1 MSAFPLSRAQL
12 ALWFAQQLSP
22 STPFVVAQYVELRG
36 PVDVDALIEATNT
49 ACHELESAFVRLVAT
64 DAEPRQVV
72 DHSILDDL
80 EYLDLR
86 SEDDPV
92 QRANEWMRAE
102 YSRPLDVMSDR
113 LISGALLHLEDN
125 HFFWYSHAHHLVL
138 DGYAAMTLTTRVAER
153 YSHLVHGKKLTPF
166 GGVGVR
172 ALHDLDVDY
181 RSSARYRSDEQY
193 WKEMSEGLPHPVRL
207 ADGAGLTSMPQRM
220 LVQTLNPTLAKQ
232 LSDVATEWATSE
244 VAILVGA
251 FASYLGRMTD
261 SDDVVLSLPVSGR
274 TSAKSR
280 RSGGMLSN
288 IVPVRAQLDRDLS
301 AQELVRQISVQM
313 TGALRHQ
320 RFRYEDMGFQGDQ
333 GGSRD
338 STGPAVNVMMFH
350 EAIRLGDVVGEFH
363 VLTSGPTEDLF
374 FSIYPSIAG
383 ENVRLSFEAN
393 PRLYSER
400 DLAMHHRQFV
410 RLLEGFLDSA
420 TKALGDLLV
429 LSADELKDLVPA
441 LGPRTGGF
449 ATLDAV
455 IRDGAGQGSAVAIRD
470 QGVDLTY
477 DRLGARA
484 DALCALLVENGVGRG
499 DVVGILA
506 QRSTDSV
513 VAFHAVVR
521 AGAVVLFVDPQTPSE
536 RVAFILDDAN
546 VSVVVG
552 DDPAD
557 VPAWVCVV
565 SPRVD
570 ETVDGPIDRTAG
582 AGSSIADVSLDDT
595 AYVVYTSGS
604 SGRPKGVA
612 VTHRGI
618 LPLLRSHARRLNI
631 DSSSR
636 VALLASTSFDV
647 AILEI
652 LLAHG
657 CGATAVIV
665 PPGLIGGVDLEDY
678 LRLEGVTH
686 LISTPSVP
694 LTMDPRELPDL
705 RVLNVGGE
713 RPPGTLVDA
722 WSSHVDIVNSY
733 GPSEATVAAFMSE
746 PLVPGGDTPIG
757 RPIDGVAAVVL
768 DSWLRPTPVGAAG
781 ELYVMGQGLARGYL
795 SPTLTAERFVAAPI
809 GTADAGARMYRT
821 GDVVRWNDAGQ
832 LEFLGRTD
840 QQVKIRG
847 VRVELGEI
855 EAVLLSTPGVSQAA
869 VVERSGSIAAYVTVS
884 EDRDDRLRPLS
895 QEAVLDHLASLLPR
909 SMLPSSV
916 TILAALPVT
925 SHGKT
930 DRSALPEP
938 TTTAVAEQRSA
949 VSRTIE
955 YDEELIASVMAEVVG
970 VGVLGP
976 HSDLFAWGG
985 SSLDAV
991 YVAARVS
998 SAFGRRVG
1006 VRDVFGAPTPARLA
1020 RKIREGRAEWL
1031 VEPQRISDDVI
1042 VEIAPAQQ
1050 RLWLLNRL
1058 DPQSSAYNIAFEV
1071 SFSGVLD
1078 ASAMRESVGD
1088 LTDRHPVLRTVFSFD
1103 QSHDT
1108 WPIQAASAASVTLI
1122 EVPSEEYDSASADL
1136 VAAGFDLATELPL
1149 RLILTSD
1156 SDADHRMTVVA
1167 HHIALDG
1174 LSFATIVSDLI
1185 AAYDARA
1192 AGSSPIWASPSLDY
1206 RDYSAWHRTVL
1217 GDPADPQSLAGRQLE
1232 FWDKAL
1238 AGVDPTLALPV
1249 DRSRRPGQS
1258 SSARDVTF
1266 ELPSPVHA
1274 ALNEIARAHDC
1285 TTFMVLHAC
1294 LAIALSKITG
1304 APDIVIGTP
1313 TSGRTHPSFDGS
1325 VGMFVGTVALRTL
1338 LLDGDTFG
1346 EFLSR
1351 VRDVDVAALS
1361 NADVPFDWVVERAVG
1376 GSGGDKNSFLHVV
1389 LAVDPLASTPEI
1401 ALGTMTAH
1409 GTPLPPAHPRFDL
1422 EVTVRENRTVDGG
1435 ASGIWGT
1442 FRYADDLFD
1451 AATVGGWVER
1461 LRRVCDSVTE
1471 NSSIM
1476 LRDID
1481 VLSVAERE
1489 ELQVHVPPPA
1499 LGANSLSDLFAGVAT
1514 KRSNAIAVT
1523 SGNSRVTY
1531 AELQVRSE
1539 ALAAALIDR
1548 GIRVGDRVAVG
1559 LPRSI
1564 DLVVAILAV
1573 VRAGAAYVP
1582 IDLQYPD
1589 ARIRYVLADARPK
1602 AILSTPSS
1610 ATRFGEYEH
1619 AVVSVDET
1627 ADAAEYWPVAPLES
1641 AAYVIYTSGSTGAPK
1656 GVVVS
1661 QGNVL
1666 ALLASTRKIF
1676 DFGPE
1681 DVWTMFHSYAFDFS
1695 VWEMWGALTTGG
1707 SLVIVDGD
1715 VARSPERF
1723 VDLIVRERV
1732 TVLNQTPAAF
1742 YAFAEVTQEM
1752 LLPLRSI
1759 VFGGDRLDVW
1769 RVEAW
1774 FDRHPDVRG
1783 VNMFGI
1789 TETTVHVTSVEL
1801 PAGVG
1806 AASPIGSPLP
1816 GLRSYVLDT
1825 ALEHVPPG
1833 SVGEL
1838 YVAGPQV
1845 AAGYLGQPGM
1855 TSSRFVPEP
1864 GFDGARMYRSGDL
1877 VRWRAGRLE
1886 YVRRADSQMALRGY
1900 RVEPGEVESA
1910 LLAHTS
1916 VEQAAVV
1923 VRELDSGPTL
1933 VGYITP
1939 ENGHDLD
1946 GVLRTARSLLPG
1958 YMVPSALMPLASLPV
1973 TINGKIDRTSL
1984 PTPVSLTQPSRQ
1996 SRDFFEQTVAAIL
2009 SDLMDVPNVDPARN
2023 FFDQGANSLIATR
2036 LSSRLN
2042 AVLGCNLDVR
2052 DVFEH
2057 PFVDQLAGIA
2067 AARIGTGQA
2076 SPVSLVP
2083 LSLVPRSDTT
2093 EVQLSDSQHR
2103 MWILNQLDTESAGYN
2118 IPIVLRLTGE
2128 LDVVAVELAIRD
2140 LIKHHRTL
2148 RTVYPVVGERPVQKV
2163 LDARE
2168 ASPPLQLEALAGED
2182 AENRVAQLVGS
2193 GFDVTTDPPVRVAL
2207 FQVSPDEHVLAVVVH
2222 HIAADARSLEVLVRD
2237 FTAAYIARTE
2247 QQAPQWSPLALEYS
2261 DYTAWQRESGIP
2273 DTVSSYWKQA
2283 LEGLPEQ
2290 VTLPLDHPRSTS
2302 ARASSCRVVV
2312 SGPVRTGLQ
2321 AVARSNNATMF
2332 MVVHAA
2338 LAALLARHTGS
2349 SDVVVGTVVSGRTA
2363 PELDELVGMF
2373 AGTIVL
2379 RTEVDPSKSFGQ
2391 LVEQV
2396 RQRDVSAFA
2405 HAEMPFESLVDLID
2419 PPRSRSRHPLFQV
2432 ALSFQTVHPTTWSV
2446 PGLSVTQIAP
2456 DVRHANFDL
2465 QLNVTDAGIGG
2476 GFTLEFVY
2484 NADLFDDLTVSSFAD
2499 RFERFLGHV
2508 SIDSKIA
2515 VGGIDLLDSA
2525 ERALLVPAHGA
2536 ADRPDQSRRSGTT
2549 LASVL
2554 RFGVESAPDA
2564 VAVEGEGNTLTYREL
2579 DAQSDVAADELRARG
2594 VGVDQVAA
2602 WTADRSIASIV
2613 QLWAIAKVGAAP
2625 ALVDPEHPQARLRDV
2640 LETLG
2645 DGTIGG
2651 RNVGVENAGVENAGG
2666 EKDTDSARE
2675 CSDSLAAYVVFTSG
2689 TSGTPKAVIVTNGGL
2704 GVIAEDLPGRFSAGR
2719 GSRVFHRGAPGF
2731 DMTLLEVLIASTSG
2745 ATLVLAKN
2753 DELFGSGLASALRR
2767 ERITH
2772 LCATPTVVAS
2782 IGNPSLPDL
2791 ATVMFG
2797 GERLSGALA
2806 KRWQPGRRVING
2818 YGPAESTMYSLATE
2832 PLSIEHLSTD
2842 SHDGSVGHPLAGVD
2856 AVVLDDRLEPVPPG
2870 VAGEL
2875 YLSGRMLARGYAGQP
2890 SRTAERF
2897 VATSSG
2903 ARMYRT
2909 GDLVMW
2915 KPEISKPATQKPEGN
2930 AYRLHYLGR
2939 TDAQVKVNGV
2949 RIEPGEIEAVIQSAA
2964 HVDFCI
2970 AGVRSSASGSPLL
2983 VAYVRS
2989 SGAER
2994 VDTGRLRVAVAEVLP
3009 TYMVPHVIV
3018 EIEGDLPMRNGKVD
3032 FDGLPLPAL
3041 DASRTEGPDTD
3052 AEYLVAAAFAAVL
3065 GGVGDDRDADFFSLG
3080 GNSLSAAEVTS
3091 LLSSSLGHVVPLRT
3105 VFEHPTVA
3113 ALAARLDSLE
3123 QIDSVT
3129 DLVRLEPR
3137 RDPTPAPLSRN
3148 QRAMWVLNQRNTA
3161 SGAYNLPI
3169 CIEIVG
3175 ELDVSALRHAATD
3188 LVGRHDVL
3196 RTRYPG
3202 TPPVQVVD
3210 PPSSVTV
3217 ETRLVGDI
3225 EVEVLLRE
3233 FGSRG
3238 FDVAADLPVRWML
3251 LQLSPVRHVLA
3262 VSFHHIA
3269 VDGVSMRTVVGDLL
3283 TAYGKRR
3290 AGLDP
3295 QWPPLPIQYG
3305 DFAAWEAASD
3315 VPPAVEEFW
3324 RRALDGVTSVSP
3336 LTVDHTDDGPL
3347 SVARRVNFVIPAVV
3361 TSALQARADRLK
3373 VSLFAVVHAALSVV
3387 LAKLSGNP
3395 DVVIATAVDGR
3406 RTPQLDGMVGMFV
3419 DTVPLRLRIDG
3430 DMPIDLLLATAFDAD
3445 VAAFEYSSV
3454 PAELVGELLGGRTPQ
3469 VALGLQNFAVPAVEV
3484 AGLTIEAREIETATT
3499 KFPMHV
3505 SLAPAVDGSLTGAVV
3520 YAASAFDPSSAD
3532 AVTRHLSRVLTSIAE
3547 DLPVLVSDLAV
3558 GAAPSWTAVEVDSSR
3573 TLTEIFAS
3581 TAARFP
3587 NNIALDD
3594 GQSTV
3599 TYAELDSASD
3609 AQAWELV
3616 ARGAGPGAVYEIPAV
3631 RTIAYLVRM
3640 LAITKTGAAFV
3651 PIDPDLPTARLK
3663 QLRTVLSDRSPVP
3676 GRQYPDSVA
3685 YVVHTSGSTGKP
3697 KGVAVTHRGLG
3708 LLTDDAIRK
3717 YGVTSGS
3724 VVLHG
3729 YKPTFDAAILEMMLA
3744 IGAGATLAVAP
3755 REAFGGRAL
3764 EEFVA
3769 ERGVTHM
3776 LSTPA
3781 VLDTMAPE
3789 RFDSLEV
3796 VAVGGDVLSPST
3808 ARAWSRRARMLNA
3821 YGPTECTVVTTVAEV
3836 DHRVTI
3842 GVPLTGI
3849 GAEVLDTRLHPV
3861 PWAGIGELYVSG
3873 PGLAMGYAGDPAGTA
3888 SSFVAAP
3895 GGRRRYRTGDLVHR
3909 RTDDTLGFVGR
3920 SDRQMSVRGIRV
3932 EPAEIESALR
3942 RCLGVEAAA
3951 VVLVD
3956 EIAVAC
3962 AVGDSLESG
3971 QLTIELAAM
3980 LPAYLMPGR
3989 VVVLESIP
3997 LTSNGKLDADALRRH
4012 VFESQAPDA
4021 AVTVSEELVT
4031 AVMSEHVSGSF
4042 GALHNLFESGGDSL
4056 AAAAVAGRLAS
4067 IFARDVPVRAVFDHP
4082 SPRAMSQWLSSS
4094 ASDGTRRELTRRDPG
4109 MPAPLAPSQ
4118 QRLWLINQLQPEST
4132 AYNLTFAAILAD
4144 GIDRSVLSS
4153 ALGDV
4158 VDRHA
4163 VLRTVLVPG
4172 EFGPQQVEI
4181 DSVAFDLT
4189 PVQVDDIRAS
4199 AQAFANVQFDLE
4211 RDVPFRVRV
4220 FTENAGAN
4228 SAGSTVLA
4236 IVVHHIAIDG
4246 ASMGP
4251 ILADFAAAFKARTV
4265 GKEWDRSADGI
4276 SYGDYSLWARESLGD
4291 SEDSLSVAHRQLDYW
4306 SNVLRGVE
4314 DVLALPVD
4322 RPRSLLS
4329 SRSDEMVT
4337 EVLDGT
4343 TYDALSAL
4351 ARSHGVTVFMVVH
4364 SVIAVLLAR
4373 ECVTDDV
4380 VVGAAVSL
4388 RNDPA
4393 LLNVAGMM
4401 VGTVALRTR
4410 INSAD
4415 HFTAVLDE
4423 VRRVDLEAMA
4433 NADVSFDDVVAKVDP
4448 PRRMNEHPL
4457 FTVMLAYRRAL
4468 ELPQI
4473 DGVSAFDI
4481 DIAGASTGYDLTWD
4495 LVDAGDSLT
4504 IRLLYATD
4512 KFRKSTAELFMQRVT
4527 RIAESVIA
4535 EPEIVV
4541 GEIELLSGFERS
4553 ALTVANPR
4561 TVDPLTIADIFERAL
4576 CQAPDGVAL
4585 EENGQLWTYRDLHE
4599 ASSHWTRELVGRGIG
4614 PDDIVAV
4621 ALGRGHL
4628 WIVALWAVARAG
4640 AAWLS
4645 LDPALP
4651 TVRRQTM
4658 VEECGSVVGLTAQ
4671 GAAESLPDCVEWLS
4685 MDESRTASEATEASA
4700 TPARPDN
4707 LAYVIYTS
4715 GSTGRPKGV
4724 EVSHRGIMNVYTAHA
4739 EIAQLD
4745 RGPRVLQLASST
4757 FDASVIEILLA
4768 AAGCGTLI
4776 LAPDFV
4782 YGGEELTSLL
4792 VAADVTHLI
4801 VTPTVLATVDPDS
4814 VQPLIVESMGEPLSA
4829 RLASAWSSRHHIVNG
4844 YGPTESTVAASISH
4858 PIIDGDVT
4866 VGTPV
4871 PGTTALVLDQ
4881 RLRPVPDGVTGELF
4895 LSGENLARGYVASPG
4910 LTADRFV
4917 ANPFVANP
4925 AAVGTRMYRTGDLV
4939 RRRRH
4944 DRALEYLGRNDAQ
4957 VKVRGVRVEPAEVDA
4972 ALSSHGAV
4980 TFSVTVVTDDG
4991 RGSAELR
4998 SYVTLAENNSATE
5011 RELRDFVSGSLP
5023 KHLLPSSVTVVD
5035 RVPLLASGKIDVAA
5049 LPAPAPQV
5057 GSSADRPVS
5066 ATERQVAQ
5074 AFESV
5079 TGAVSVGRHDDFFE
5093 LGGTSMGAVQVA
5105 SRLREALNREFPVQ
5119 WIFTDRTVTELAS
5132 RLDLDHADVLEGDS
5146 FHSDPLD
5153 TIVMLGGNPDDVRS
5167 PLFCVHPV
5175 SGIAWCY
5182 VGLVGRLEGRRVYG
5196 IQATGAGEL
5205 PGTVAELA
5213 SGYVDAVRMVQPS
5226 GEYHLLGWS
5235 AGGTIALEMACQLEE
5250 AGDLV
5255 GSVAMLDALL
5265 PEMMPSVQ
5273 AAPEPSELFA
5283 QIGLAEVETATAA
5296 VTFVDVAAE
5305 IRRQTGMDFLTDT
5318 VLESVVGRV
5327 EKLSRIVRD
5336 HRPRS
5341 YSGSVELFVAQHDL
5355 PEHRHLVEKWSELA
5369 GSLRTYLVD
5378 CSHSEMS
5385 SMEVLASVAKVLVDN
5400 RQSIESEAG
5409 KRNHTGVQ

>member
-49 ACHELESAFVRLVAT
+49 ACHELESPFVRLVAT
-64 DAEPRQVV
+64 DAEPAQIV
-72 DHSILDDL
+72 DHSIVDDL
-80 EYLDLR
+80 AYLDLR
-86 SEDDPV
+86 SDDDPV
-92 QRANEWMRAE
+92 QRANEWMTAE

-113 LISGALLHLEDN
+113 LISATLLHLADD
-125 HFFWYSHAHHLVL
+125 HYFWYSHAHHLVL
-138 DGYAAMTLTTRVAER
+138 DGHAAMTLTARVAER
-153 YSHLVHGKKLTPF
+153 YSHLVHGKTLTPF

-181 RSSARYRSDEQY
+181 RSSSRYRSDKQY
-193 WKEMSEGLPHPVRL
+193 WTEMSEGLPRPVRL
-207 ADGAGLTSMPQRM
+207 TDGAGLTSMPQHMMVR
-220 LVQTLNPTLAKQ
+220 TLNPTLAKQ
-232 LSDVATEWATSE
+232 LSNVATEWTTSE
-244 VAILVGA
+244 VAVLVGA

-274 TSAKSR
+274 TMATSK

-288 IVPVRAQLDRDLS
+288 IVPVRAQLERDLS
-301 AQELVRQISVQM
+301 PQELVRQISVQM

-320 RFRYEDMGFQGDQ
+320 RFRYEDMGFQEGQ
-333 GGSRD
+333 GRSREAA
-338 STGPAVNVMMFH
+338 GPAVNVMMFH

-410 RLLEGFLDSA
+410 RFLEGFLDSA
-420 TKALGDLLV
+420 TRALGDLRI
-429 LSADELKDLVPA
+429 LSTDEAKDLVPA
-441 LGPRTGGF
+441 LGPRTDGF
-449 ATLDAV
+449 ATLDSV
-455 IRDGAGQGSAVAIRD
+455 VRGGAGQGSAVAIRE
-470 QGVDLTY
+470 QGVDVTY
-477 DRLGARA
+477 DQLGARA

-499 DVVGILA
+499 DVVGILTE
-506 QRSTDSV
+506 RSTDSV

-521 AGAVVLFVDPQTPSE
+521 AGAVLLFVDPQTPSE
-536 RVAFILDDAN
+536 RVAFILDDAD

-552 DDPAD
+552 GELVN

-565 SPRVD
+565 EPRED
-570 ETVDGPIDRTAG
+570 ETVDGPIDRG
-582 AGSSIADVSLDDT
+582 AGTGSSSGDVSLDDT

-604 SGRPKGVA
+604 TGRPKGVA

-618 LPLLRSHARRLNI
+618 VPLLRSHARRLNI

-636 VALLASTSFDV
+636 VALLAATSFDV

-694 LTMDPRELPDL
+694 LTMDPRKLPDL

-713 RPPGTLVDA
+713 RPPVALVDV

-746 PLVPGGDTPIG
+746 PLEPGGDTPIG

-768 DSWLRPTPVGAAG
+768 DSWLRPTPVGAVG
-781 ELYVMGQGLARGYL
+781 ELYVMGPGLARGYL
-795 SPTLTAERFVAAPI
+795 SPTLTSERFVAAPF
-809 GTADAGARMYRT
+809 GATGAGERMYRT

-832 LEFLGRTD
+832 LEFLGRSD

-855 EAVLLSTPGVSQAA
+855 EAVLLSTPGVAQAA
-869 VVERSGSIAAYVTVS
+869 VVERSGSLAAYVTAA
-884 EDRDDRLRPLS
+884 EGGDGTAHLLS
-895 QEAVLDHLASLLPR
+895 QKAVHEHLASLLPR
-909 SMLPSSV
+909 SMLPGSV

-938 TTTAVAEQRSA
+938 TWSAVAEQHSTVHRP
-949 VSRTIE
+949 IE
-955 YDEELIASVMAEVVG
+955 YDEELIASVMAEVLG

-998 SAFGRRVG
+998 SALGRRVG

-1020 RKIREGRAEWL
+1020 QKIREDRAEW
-1031 VEPQRISDDVI
+1031 VAEPERISDEVT

-1050 RLWLLNRL
+1050 RLWLLNRR

-1071 SFSGVLD
+1071 AFSGALD
-1078 ASAMRESVGD
+1078 TEAMRAAVAD
-1088 LTDRHPVLRTVFSFD
+1088 LTDRHLVLRTVFSFE
-1103 QSHDT
+1103 QNHDT
-1108 WPIQAASAASVTLI
+1108 WPIQVATATPVTLI
-1122 EVPSEEYDSASADL
+1122 EVPSEDYEAASADL
-1136 VAAGFDLATELPL
+1136 VAAGFDLETDAPL
-1149 RLILTSD
+1149 RLILTSG
-1156 SDADHRMTVVA
+1156 SDADHRLTVVA

-1185 AAYDARA
+1185 SAYDARA
-1192 AGSSPIWASPSLDY
+1192 DGRSPIWPSPALDY
-1206 RDYSAWHRTVL
+1206 RDYSAWHRTIL

-1232 FWDKAL
+1232 FWSDAL

-1249 DRSRRPGQS
+1249 DRSRRPDQP

-1274 ALNEIARAHDC
+1274 ALNEVARAHHC

-1304 APDIVIGTP
+1304 ASDVVIGTP
-1313 TSGRTHPSFDGS
+1313 TSGRTHPSFDGA

-1338 LLDGDTFG
+1338 LRGGDTFG

-1351 VRDVDVAALS
+1351 VREADVAALS
-1361 NADVPFDWVVERAVG
+1361 NADVPFDWVVDRAVG
-1376 GSGGDKNSFLHVV
+1376 GAAGDKNSFLRVV
-1389 LAVDPLASTPEI
+1389 LAVDPVAPDSEI
-1401 ALGTMTAH
+1401 AVGTLTAH

-1422 EVTVRENRTVDGG
+1422 EVTVREDRTIDGD
-1435 ASGIWGT
+1435 ASGIRGT
-1442 FRYADDLFD
+1442 FRYAADLFD
-1451 AATVGGWVER
+1451 AGTVQSWVER
-1461 LRRVCDSVTE
+1461 LRRVCDSITE

-1489 ELQVHVPPPA
+1489 ELLAWVPGPSIVA
-1499 LGANSLSDLFAGVAT
+1499 QSLPDLFGAVAA
-1514 KRSNAIAVT
+1514 RHPNAIAVS
-1523 SGNSRVTY
+1523 SGDTRVTY
-1531 AELQVRSE
+1531 EEVRVRSE
-1539 ALAAALIDR
+1539 GLAAVLIDR
-1548 GIRVGDRVAVG
+1548 GIGVGDRVAVA
-1559 LPRSI
+1559 LPRSV
-1564 DLVVAILAV
+1564 DLVVAIIAV

-1589 ARIRYVLADARPK
+1589 ARIHYVLADAGPK
-1602 AILSTPSS
+1602 AIVSTDES
-1610 ATRFGEYEH
+1610 AGRFVGYEQ
-1619 AVVSVDET
+1619 AVILVNET
-1627 ADAAEYWPVAPLES
+1627 ADATGGWPVPQSEA

-1656 GVVVS
+1656 GVVVTHD
-1661 QGNVL
+1661 NVL
-1666 ALLASTRKIF
+1666 ALLASTREIF
-1676 DFGPE
+1676 DFGDE
-1681 DVWTMFHSYAFDFS
+1681 DVWSMFHSHAFDFS

-1723 VDLIVRERV
+1723 ADLIVREKV

-1742 YAFAEVTQEM
+1742 YALAEVTPEM
-1752 LLPLRSI
+1752 LLPLRTI
-1759 VFGGDRLDVW
+1759 VFGGDRLDVG
-1769 RVEAW
+1769 RVQGW

-1789 TETTVHVTSVEL
+1789 TETTVHVTNFDLISGDETV
-1801 PAGVG
+1801 
-1806 AASPIGSPLP
+1806 SPIGSPLP
-1816 GLRSYVLDT
+1816 GFRSYVLD
-1825 ALEHVPPG
+1825 ASLKPVPPG

-1845 AAGYLGQPGM
+1845 AEGYLGQPGM

-1864 GFDGARMYRSGDL
+1864 GFEGSRMYRSGDL
-1877 VRWRAGRLE
+1877 VRRRAGRLE
-1886 YVRRADSQMALRGY
+1886 YVRRADVQMALRGY

-1916 VEQAAVV
+1916 VEQATVV

-1946 GVLRTARSLLPG
+1946 GVLRTARSLLPTH
-1958 YMVPSALMPLASLPV
+1958 MVPSALMPLASLPV
-1973 TINGKIDRTSL
+1973 TINGKIDRASL
-1984 PTPVSLTQPSRQ
+1984 PDPTSQVQPSRQ
-1996 SRDFFEQTVAAIL
+1996 SRDFFAQTVAAIL
-2009 SDLMDVPNVDPARN
+2009 SDLMEVPHIDPVRN
-2023 FFDQGANSLIATR
+2023 LFDQGANSLIATR

-2042 AVLGCNLDVR
+2042 SALGCNLDVR

-2067 AARIGTGQA
+2067 AARIGAGQA
-2076 SPVSLVP
+2076 SP
-2083 LSLVPRSDTT
+2083 LSLVPRLALVPRPGTA
-2093 EVQLSDSQHR
+2093 EVQLSAPQHR
-2103 MWILNQLDTESAGYN
+2103 MWILNQLDTESSGYN

-2128 LDVVAVELAIRD
+2128 LDVAAAELAIRD
-2140 LIKHHRTL
+2140 LIDRHRTL
-2148 RTVYPVVGERPVQKV
+2148 RTVYPVVGERPVQTV
-2163 LDARE
+2163 LDAE
-2168 ASPPLQLEALAGED
+2168 DAMPLFHPEALDGDD
-2182 AENRVAQLVGS
+2182 AENRVAELVGS
-2193 GFDVTTDPPVRVAL
+2193 GFDVTVDPPVRAAL
-2207 FQVSPDEHVLAVVVH
+2207 LQLSPDEYILAVVIH
-2222 HIAADARSLEVLVRD
+2222 HIAADARSLDLLVRD
-2237 FTAAYIARTE
+2237 FTAAYIARSA
-2247 QQAPQWSPLALEYS
+2247 QQAPTWSPLALEYS
-2261 DYTAWQRESGIP
+2261 DYSAWQRESGIP
-2273 DTVSSYWKQA
+2273 ETVSSYWKQA

-2290 VTLPLDHPRSTS
+2290 VTLPLDRPRSTS
-2302 ARASSCRVVV
+2302 ARASSCRAEI
-2312 SGPVRTGLQ
+2312 SGSVRTGLQ
-2321 AVARSNNATMF
+2321 ALARSNNGTMF

-2338 LAALLARHTGS
+2338 LAALLARYNDS
-2349 SDVVVGTVVSGRTA
+2349 NDVAVGTVVSGRVT

-2379 RTEVDPSKSFGQ
+2379 RTEVDPSKSFGR

-2396 RQRDVSAFA
+2396 RQRDVAAFA

-2432 ALSFQTVHPTTWSV
+2432 ALSFQTTHSAAWSL
-2446 PGLSVTQIAP
+2446 PGLVVTSISPDVTQ
-2456 DVRHANFDL
+2456 ANFDL
-2465 QLNVTDAGIGG
+2465 QVNVTDEGIGG
-2476 GFTLEFVY
+2476 GLGLEFVY
-2484 NADLFDDLTVSSFAD
+2484 NADLFDDLTVSSFAG
-2499 RFERFLGHV
+2499 RFEHLLNQV
-2508 SIDSKIA
+2508 SVDPNVS
-2515 VGGIDLLDSA
+2515 VGRIDLLTSA

-2536 ADRPDQSRRSGTT
+2536 VDRPDASRCSGTT
-2549 LASVL
+2549 LASML
-2554 RFGVESAPDA
+2554 RYGVEFAPDA
-2564 VAVEGEGNTLTYREL
+2564 VAVEAEGNTLTYRDL
-2579 DAQSDVAADELRARG
+2579 DAQSDVAADELRSGG
-2594 VGVDQVAA
+2594 VGVDHVVA

-2613 QLWAIAKVGAAP
+2613 RLWAIAKVGAAP
-2625 ALVDPEHPQARLRDV
+2625 ALVDPEQPQARVRDV
-2640 LETLG
+2640 LEALG
-2645 DGTIGG
+2645 DGAVCGLD
-2651 RNVGVENAGVENAGG
+2651 AGG
-2666 EKDTDSARE
+2666 GQDADWVRQHSENF
-2675 CSDSLAAYVVFTSG
+2675 AAYVVFTSG
-2689 TSGTPKAVIVTNGGL
+2689 TTGTPKAVVVTNGGL
-2704 GVIAEDLPGRFSAGR
+2704 GVIAEDLPRRFSAGP

-2731 DMTLLEVLIASTSG
+2731 DMTLLEALIASASG
-2745 ATLVLAKN
+2745 ATLVLAK
-2753 DELFGSGLASALRR
+2753 DDQLFGSGLASALRR

-2782 IGNPSLPDL
+2782 IGDPSLPDL

-2797 GERLSGALA
+2797 GERLGGALA
-2806 KRWQPGRRVING
+2806 KRWQAGRRVING
-2818 YGPAESTMYSLATE
+2818 YGPAESAMYSLATE
-2832 PLSIEHLSTD
+2832 PLSIDHLSADT
-2842 SHDGSVGHPLAGVD
+2842 HDGSVGYPLAGVD

-2890 SRTAERF
+2890 ARTAERF

-2915 KPEISKPATQKPEGN
+2915 KPESPKSEGN
-2930 AYRLHYLGR
+2930 TYRLHYLGR
-2939 TDAQVKVNGV
+2939 TDVQVKVNGV
-2949 RIEPGEIEAVIQSAA
+2949 RIEPGEIEAVIQSVAN
-2964 HVDFCI
+2964 VDFCV
-2970 AGVRSSASGSPLL
+2970 AGVRSAQGGSPLL

-2989 SGAER
+2989 SDAER
-2994 VDTGRLRVAVAEVLP
+2994 VDTGQLRAAVAEVLP

-3018 EIEGDLPMRNGKVD
+3018 EIEGALPMRNGKVD
-3032 FDGLPLPAL
+3032 FARLPAPTL
-3041 DASRTEGPDTD
+3041 EASRAEGPAT
-3052 AEYLVAAAFAAVL
+3052 ATERLVAEAFTSVL
-3065 GGVGDDRDADFFSLG
+3065 GGNEDDRDADFFSLG

-3091 LLSSSLGHVVPLRT
+3091 LLSSSLGLVVPLRT

-3113 ALAARLDSLE
+3113 ALAARIDSLE
-3123 QIDSVT
+3123 QSGPAT
-3129 DLVRLEPR
+3129 DVVRLEPR
-3137 RDPTPAPLSRN
+3137 REPTPAPLSRN
-3148 QRAMWVLNQRNTA
+3148 QRAMWVLNQRNTS

-3169 CIEIVG
+3169 CIEIDG
-3175 ELDVSALRHAATD
+3175 ELDVPALRHAATD

-3210 PPSSVTV
+3210 PPTPLTM
-3217 ETRLVGDI
+3217 ETRLVADI

-3251 LQLSPVRHVLA
+3251 LQVSPVRHVLA

-3295 QWPPLPIQYG
+3295 QWSPLPIQYG
-3305 DFAAWEAASD
+3305 DFAAWEAARD
-3315 VPPAVEEFW
+3315 VSPVVEEFW
-3324 RRALDGVTSVSP
+3324 RRTLDGVTSVSP
-3336 LTVDHTDDGPL
+3336 LTVDHSDGGPD
-3347 SVARRVNFVIPAVV
+3347 SVAQRVNFVIPAVINL
-3361 TSALQARADRLK
+3361 SLQARADRLK

-3395 DVVIATAVDGR
+3395 DVVIVTAVDGR
-3406 RTPQLDGMVGMFV
+3406 RTPELDGVVGMFV

-3430 DMPIDLLLATAFDAD
+3430 DVPIDLLLGAAFHAD
-3445 VAAFEYSSV
+3445 VAAFENSSV

-3469 VALGLQNFAVPAVEV
+3469 IALGLQNFAIPAVEV

-3505 SLAPAVDGSLTGAVV
+3505 SLAPAVDGSLTGALI

-3532 AVTRHLSRVLTSIAE
+3532 AVARQLSRVLTSMAE
-3547 DLPVLVSDLAV
+3547 DVPVLVSDLAV

-3573 TLTEIFAS
+3573 TLTQIFAA

-3587 NNIALDD
+3587 DNIALDD
-3594 GQSTV
+3594 GQRTV

-3640 LAITKTGAAFV
+3640 LAISKTGAAFV
-3651 PIDPDLPTARLK
+3651 PIDPDLPPARLK

-3685 YVVHTSGSTGKP
+3685 YVVHTSGSTGEP

-3717 YGVTSGS
+3717 YGVTSDS

-3842 GVPLTGI
+3842 GVPLAGI
-3849 GAEVLDTRLHPV
+3849 GAEVLDTRLRPV

-3942 RCLGVEAAA
+3942 RCTGVEAAA

-3962 AVGDSLESG
+3962 AVGDGVEAD

-3997 LTSNGKLDADALRRH
+3997 LTTNGKLDADALRRH

-4031 AVMSEHVSGSF
+4031 AVMSEHASGSF

-4067 IFARDVPVRAVFDHP
+4067 IFARDVPVRAVFDNP
-4082 SPRAMSQWLSSS
+4082 SPRAMSQWLSAS
-4094 ASDGTRRELTRRDPG
+4094 ASDGKRRELTRRDPG

-4132 AYNLTFAAILAD
+4132 AYNLTFAAVLAD
-4144 GIDRSVLSS
+4144 DIDRSVLSS

-4158 VDRHA
+4158 VDHHA
-4163 VLRTVLVPG
+4163 VLRTVFVPG
-4172 EFGPQQVEI
+4172 ELGPQQVEI
-4181 DSVAFDLT
+4181 DSVAVDLT
-4189 PVQVDDIRAS
+4189 AECVDDIRAS
-4199 AQAFANVQFDLE
+4199 ASAFATVPFDLE

-4220 FTENAGAN
+4220 FSENAGAD
-4228 SAGSTVLA
+4228 SAGLTVLVL
-4236 IVVHHIAIDG
+4236 VVHHIAIDG

-4251 ILADFAAAFKARTV
+4251 ILADFAAAFEARV
-4265 GKEWDRSADGI
+4265 LGREWDRSAGGI

-4291 SEDSLSVAHRQLDYW
+4291 PEDLLSVAHRQLDYW
-4306 SNVLRGVE
+4306 SNALGGVE

-4322 RPRSLLS
+4322 NPRSPVS

-4337 EVLDGT
+4337 EVLDGA

-4393 LLNVAGMM
+4393 LLSVAGMM

-4410 INSAD
+4410 INSSDRFA
-4415 HFTAVLDE
+4415 AVLDE

-4468 ELPQI
+4468 DVPQI
-4473 DGVSAFDI
+4473 DGITVFDI
-4481 DIAGASTGYDLTWD
+4481 DKAGSSTGYDLTWD
-4495 LVDAGDSLT
+4495 LVDTGDSLT

-4512 KFRKSTAELFMQRVT
+4512 RFRASTAELFMQRVT
-4527 RIAESVIA
+4527 RIAEAVTG

-4541 GEIELLSGFERS
+4541 GEIELLSGLERS
-4553 ALTVANPR
+4553 ALTAANPR
-4561 TVDPLTIADIFERAL
+4561 HVEPLTIADIFERAL
-4576 CQAPDGVAL
+4576 RQAPDGIAL
-4585 EENGQLWTYRDLHE
+4585 ELNGRRWTYRDLHE
-4599 ASSHWTRELVGRGIG
+4599 ESSHWTRELVVRGIG
-4614 PDDIVAV
+4614 PDDVVAV

-4651 TVRRQTM
+4651 TARRQTM
-4658 VEECGSVVGLTAQ
+4658 VEECGSVVGLTAR
-4671 GAAESLPDCVEWLS
+4671 GASESLPDSVEWVA
-4685 MDESRTASEATEASA
+4685 MDESCTAGGAVEVSA
-4700 TPARPDN
+4700 TPAHPDN

-4739 EIAQLD
+4739 EIAELD

-4782 YGGEELTSLL
+4782 YGGEELTNLL
-4792 VAADVTHLI
+4792 IAADVTHLI
-4801 VTPTVLATVDPDS
+4801 VTPTVLATVDPDA

-4829 RLASAWSSRHHIVNG
+4829 RLASAWSPRHRIVNG
-4844 YGPTESTVAASISH
+4844 YGPTESTIAASISAR
-4858 PIIDGDVT
+4858 ITDGDVT

-4871 PGTTALVLDQ
+4871 PGTTPFVLDQ
-4881 RLRPVPDGVTGELF
+4881 RLRPVPDGVAGELF
-4895 LSGENLARGYVASPG
+4895 LAGENVARGYVASPG
-4910 LTADRFV
+4910 LTSERFV
-4917 ANPFVANP
+4917 ANPY
-4925 AAVGTRMYRTGDLV
+4925 AVGTRMYRTGDLV

-4957 VKVRGVRVEPAEVDA
+4957 VKVRGVRVEPAEVDV

-4980 TFSVTVVTDDG
+4980 TFSVTVVSDDG
-4991 RGSAELR
+4991 HGSAELR
-4998 SYVTLAENNSATE
+4998 SYVTLAEIGSVTE
-5011 RELRDFVSGSLP
+5011 SELRGFVSGLLP
-5023 KHLLPSSVTVVD
+5023 KHLLPSSVTVVGV
-5035 RVPLLASGKIDVAA
+5035 VPLLASGKIDVAA
-5049 LPAPAPQV
+5049 LPAPSPQV
-5057 GSSADRPVS
+5057 GSSVDRPVS
-5066 ATERQVAQ
+5066 DTERQVAQ
-5074 AFESV
+5074 AFEGV
-5079 TGAVSVGRHDDFFE
+5079 TGAKSVGRYDDFFE
-5093 LGGTSMGAVQVA
+5093 LGGTSMGAVRVA
-5105 SRLREALNREFPVQ
+5105 SRLRETLNRDFPVQ
-5119 WIFTDRTVTELAS
+5119 WIFTDRTVAELAS
-5132 RLDLDHADVLEGDS
+5132 RMDLVHADVVEGDS

-5153 TIVMLGGNPDDVRS
+5153 TIVMLGGNPDDLRP

-5182 VGLVGRLEGRRVYG
+5182 VGLVGQLEGRRVYG

-5213 SGYVDAVRMVQPS
+5213 SGYVDAVRNVQPS

-5235 AGGTIALEMACQLEE
+5235 AGGTIALEMASQLEE
-5250 AGDLV
+5250 TGDLV
-5255 GSVAMLDALL
+5255 GSVVMLDALL

-5273 AAPEPSELFA
+5273 AAPKPSELFA
-5283 QIGLAEVETATAA
+5283 QIGLAEVETETAA
-5296 VTFVDVAAE
+5296 LTFVDVAAE
-5305 IRRQTGMDFLTDT
+5305 IRRQTGMDFLSDT

-5336 HRPRS
+5336 HTPRR
-5341 YSGSVELFVAQHDL
+5341 YFGSVELFVAQHDL
-5355 PEHRHLVEKWSELA
+5355 PEHRHLVEKWSQLV
-5369 GSLRTYLVD
+5369 GPLRAYLVD
-5378 CSHSEMS
+5378 CSHAEMS
-5385 SMEVLASVAKVLVDN
+5385 SMEALASVAKVLVDN
-5400 RQSIESEAG
+5400 PGGVESEAG
-5409 KRNHTGVQ
+5409 ESNHAGVQ

>member
-64 DAEPRQVV
+64 DAEPHQVV
-72 DHSILDDL
+72 DHSIVDDL

-86 SEDDPV
+86 SDDDPV
-92 QRANEWMRAE
+92 QRANEWMTAE

-113 LISGALLHLEDN
+113 LISATLLQLAEN
-125 HFFWYSHAHHLVL
+125 HYYWYSHAHHLVL
-138 DGYAAMTLTTRVAER
+138 DGLAAMTLTMRVAER
-153 YSHLVHGKKLTPF
+153 YSHRVQGTALTPF
-166 GGVGVR
+166 AGLGVR

-181 RSSARYRSDEQY
+181 RSSARYRSDKQY
-193 WKEMSEGLPHPVRL
+193 WTEMSEGLPRPVRL
-207 ADGAGLTSMPQRM
+207 AEGAGLTSMPQRM
-220 LVQTLNPTLAKQ
+220 MVQTLNQSLAQQ
-232 LSDVATEWATSE
+232 LSSIAGEWNTSE

-251 FASYLGRMTD
+251 FASYLGRMAD

-274 TSAKSR
+274 TTAKSR

-288 IVPVRAQLDRDLS
+288 IVPVRAQLERDMS
-301 AQELVRQISVQM
+301 PQELVRQISVQM

-320 RFRYEDMGFQGDQ
+320 RFRYEDMGFQGDR
-333 GGSRD
+333 GGSRE
-338 STGPAVNVMMFH
+338 SAGPAVNVMMFH
-350 EAIRLGDVVGEFH
+350 KAIRLGDVVGEFH

-383 ENVRLSFEAN
+383 ENLRLSFEAN

-420 TKALGDLLV
+420 TRTLGDLRV
-429 LSADELKDLVPA
+429 LATDELEDLVPA
-441 LGPRTGGF
+441 LGRQADTF
-449 ATLDAV
+449 ATLGVVLEEGLA
-455 IRDGAGQGSAVAIRD
+455 QGSAVAIRE
-470 QGVDLTY
+470 QGVDVTY
-477 DRLGARA
+477 AQLSARVE
-484 DALCALLVENGVGRG
+484 ALCALLRENGVGRG
-499 DVVGILA
+499 DVVGILVE
-506 QRSTDSV
+506 RSTDSV

-521 AGAVVLFVDPQTPSE
+521 TGAAVLFVDPRTPSE
-536 RVAFILDDAN
+536 RVTFILDDAD

-552 DDPAD
+552 NGPVD
-557 VPAWVCVV
+557 VPAWICVV
-565 SPRVD
+565 NPNLDETVH
-570 ETVDGPIDRTAG
+570 ETVDGPIDR
-582 AGSSIADVSLDDT
+582 GSGTGSCVADVSLDDT
-595 AYVVYTSGS
+595 AYVIYTSGS
-604 SGRPKGVA
+604 TGRPKGVA

-618 LPLLRSHARRLNI
+618 SPLLRSHSRRLKI

-636 VALLASTSFDV
+636 IALLAATSFDV

-694 LTMDPRELPDL
+694 LTMDPRKLPDL
-705 RVLNVGGE
+705 RMLNVGGE
-713 RPPGTLVDA
+713 RPPAALVDA
-722 WSSHVDIVNSY
+722 WSSHVDLVNSY

-746 PLVPGGDTPIG
+746 PLESDGDTPIG

-768 DSWLRPTPVGAAG
+768 DSLLRPTPVGAAG
-781 ELYVMGQGLARGYL
+781 ELYVMGPGLARGYL
-795 SPTLTAERFVAAPI
+795 APTLTAERFVAAPF
-809 GTADAGARMYRT
+809 GAGGAGERMYRT

-832 LEFLGRTD
+832 LEFLGRSD

-847 VRVELGEI
+847 VRIELGEI
-855 EAVLLSTPGVSQAA
+855 EAVLLSTPGVAQAA
-869 VVERSGSIAAYVTVS
+869 VIEWAGSIAAYVTAA
-884 EDRDDRLRPLS
+884 ELGDGRPHPLS
-895 QEAVLDHLASLLPR
+895 QAMVLDHLTSLLPR

-938 TTTAVAEQRSA
+938 TSSAVAEQRA
-949 VSRTIE
+949 AAHRPIE
-955 YDEELIASVMAEVVG
+955 YDEELIASVMAEVLG

-1006 VRDVFGAPTPARLA
+1006 VSDVFGAPTPAQLA
-1020 RKIREGRAEWL
+1020 RKIREGRAEWV
-1031 VEPQRISDDVI
+1031 VEPERISGDVI

-1071 SFSGVLD
+1071 TFSGALD
-1078 ASAMRESVGD
+1078 AVAMSAAVGD
-1088 LTDRHPVLRTVFSFD
+1088 LTDRHLVLRTVFSFD
-1103 QSHDT
+1103 QNHDA
-1108 WPIQAASAASVTLI
+1108 WPIQAPSAGSVTLI
-1122 EVPSEEYDSASADL
+1122 EVPSADYDSASADL
-1136 VAAGFDLATELPL
+1136 VAAGFDLSTDAPL

-1156 SDADHRMTVVA
+1156 SDLDHRLTVVA

-1192 AGSSPIWASPSLDY
+1192 DGRSPTWPSTSLDH

-1232 FWDKAL
+1232 FWSGAL
-1238 AGVDPTLALPV
+1238 AGVDPTLALPA
-1249 DRSRRPGQS
+1249 DRSRRPGRPAL
-1258 SSARDVTF
+1258 ARDLTF
-1266 ELPSPVHA
+1266 ELPAPVHA

-1313 TSGRTHPSFDGS
+1313 TSGRTHPSFDGA

-1338 LLDGDTFG
+1338 LRGAETFG

-1351 VRDVDVAALS
+1351 VREVDVAALS
-1361 NADVPFDWVVERAVG
+1361 NADVPFDWVVEHAVG
-1376 GSGGDKNSFLHVV
+1376 GAAGEKNSFLRVV
-1389 LAVDPLASTPEI
+1389 LAVDPLSSIPEI
-1401 ALGTMTAH
+1401 ALGAMTAH
-1409 GTPLPPAHPRFDL
+1409 GAALPPAHPRFDL
-1422 EVTVRENRTVDGG
+1422 EVTVREDRTVDGDTN
-1435 ASGIWGT
+1435 GIHGL
-1442 FRYADDLFD
+1442 FRFADDLFD
-1451 AATVGGWVER
+1451 TATVGGWVER
-1461 LRRVCDSVTE
+1461 LRRVCDSVSE
-1471 NSSIM
+1471 NSSIL

-1481 VLSVAERE
+1481 VLSTAERE
-1489 ELQVHVPPPA
+1489 ELLAWAPA
-1499 LGANSLSDLFAGVAT
+1499 PASVAQSLPDLFGAVAA
-1514 KRSNAIAVT
+1514 RRPNATAVT
-1523 SGNSRVTY
+1523 SGYSRVTY
-1531 AELQVRSE
+1531 DELRVRSE
-1539 ALAAALIDR
+1539 VLAAVLIDR
-1548 GIRVGDRVAVG
+1548 GVRVGDRVAVA
-1559 LPRSI
+1559 LPRSV

-1573 VRAGAAYVP
+1573 VRVGAAYVP
-1582 IDLQYPD
+1582 IDVQYPD
-1589 ARIRYVLADARPK
+1589 ARIQYILADARPTS
-1602 AILSTPSS
+1602 ILSTAES
-1610 ATRFGEYEH
+1610 AVRFAGYDQPVIFVNET
-1619 AVVSVDET
+1619 SGTT
-1627 ADAAEYWPVAPLES
+1627 ADWPVAHSES

-1666 ALLASTRKIF
+1666 ALLASTREIF

-1707 SLVIVDGD
+1707 SVVIVDSD
-1715 VARSPERF
+1715 VARSREKF

-1742 YAFAEVTQEM
+1742 YALAEVAEEKP
-1752 LLPLRSI
+1752 LPLRSI
-1759 VFGGDRLDVW
+1759 VFGGDRLDFG
-1769 RVEAW
+1769 RVQTW
-1774 FDRHPDVRG
+1774 FERHPNVRG

-1789 TETTVHVTSVEL
+1789 TETTVHVTSFEL
-1801 PAGVG
+1801 SSGDE

-1816 GLRSYVLDT
+1816 GLRGYVLD
-1825 ALEHVPPG
+1825 ASLKPVPPG

-1845 AAGYLGQPGM
+1845 AEGYLGQPGT
-1855 TSSRFVPEP
+1855 TSSRFVAEP
-1864 GFDGARMYRSGDL
+1864 GFDGSRMYRSGDL

-1886 YVRRADSQMALRGY
+1886 YVHRADGQVALRGY
-1900 RVEPGEVESA
+1900 RVEPGEVEFA
-1910 LLAHTS
+1910 LLAHPS
-1916 VEQAAVV
+1916 VAQAAVM

-1939 ENGHDLD
+1939 ESGHDLD
-1946 GVLRTARSLLPG
+1946 GVLRTARSLLPAH
-1958 YMVPSALMPLASLPV
+1958 MVPSALMPLASLPV
-1973 TINGKIDRTSL
+1973 TINGKIDRASL
-1984 PTPVSLTQPSRQ
+1984 PDPTSLTQSSRQ

-2009 SDLMDVPNVDPARN
+2009 SELMEVPHVDPVRD

-2036 LSSRLN
+2036 LSSRVN
-2042 AVLGCNLDVR
+2042 AVLGSNLDVR

-2057 PFVDQLAGIA
+2057 PYVDQLAGIA
-2067 AARIGTGQA
+2067 AARIGTGHA
-2076 SPVSLVP
+2076 SP
-2083 LSLVPRSDTT
+2083 LSSVPRSGVAD
-2093 EVQLSDSQHR
+2093 VQLSASQYR

-2118 IPIVLRLTGE
+2118 IPIVVRLTGE
-2128 LDVVAVELAIRD
+2128 LDVVAAELAIRD
-2140 LIKHHRTL
+2140 LIDRHRTL
-2148 RTVYPVVGERPVQKV
+2148 RTLYPVVGERPVQKV
-2163 LDARE
+2163 LDVE
-2168 ASPPLQLEALAGED
+2168 VASPRLQLEVLAGDD
-2182 AENRVAQLVGS
+2182 AGNAIAGLVGS
-2193 GFDVTTDPPVRVAL
+2193 GFDVTVDPPVRAAL

-2237 FTAAYIARTE
+2237 FTLAYLARSE
-2247 QQAPQWSPLALEYS
+2247 QRAPQWSPPALEYS
-2261 DYTAWQRESGIP
+2261 DYTAWQIEAGIP

-2290 VTLPLDHPRSTS
+2290 VTLPLDRPRSPS
-2302 ARASSCRVVV
+2302 ARASSRRVEI
-2312 SGPVRTGLQ
+2312 SGSVRGGLQ
-2321 AVARSNNATMF
+2321 SVARSNNATIF

-2338 LAALLARHTGS
+2338 FAALLARYNGS
-2349 SDVVVGTVVSGRTA
+2349 SDVVVGTVVAGRVT
-2363 PELDELVGMF
+2363 PELDDLVGMF

-2396 RQRDVSAFA
+2396 RQRDVAAFA

-2432 ALSFQTVHPTTWSV
+2432 ALSFQTAHSATWSL
-2446 PGLSVTQIAP
+2446 PGLTVTQIAP
-2456 DVRHANFDL
+2456 EVRQANFDL
-2465 QLNVTDAGIGG
+2465 QLNVVDEGIGG
-2476 GFTLEFVY
+2476 GLGLEFVY
-2484 NADLFDDLTVSSFAD
+2484 NADLFDDLTVSSFAS
-2499 RFERFLGHV
+2499 RFERVLNHV
-2508 SIDSKIA
+2508 SIDPDVV
-2515 VGGIDLLDSA
+2515 VGGIDLLDRA

-2536 ADRPDQSRRSGTT
+2536 AERPDPSRRSGTT
-2549 LASVL
+2549 LASML
-2554 RFGVESAPDA
+2554 RYGVESAPDA
-2564 VAVEGEGNTLTYREL
+2564 VAVEGEGNTLTYRDL
-2579 DAQSDVAADELRARG
+2579 DAQSDVAADELRSGG
-2594 VGVDQVAA
+2594 VGVDHVVA

-2613 QLWAIAKVGAAP
+2613 RLWAIAKVGAAP
-2625 ALVDPEHPQARLRDV
+2625 ALVDPEQPQARVREV

-2645 DGTIGG
+2645 SRNDGT
-2651 RNVGVENAGVENAGG
+2651 AGG
-2666 EKDTDSARE
+2666 FADGGSARE
-2675 CSDSLAAYVVFTSG
+2675 HSDSLTAYVVFTSG
-2689 TSGTPKAVIVTNGGL
+2689 TSGTPKAVVVTNGGL
-2704 GVIAEDLPGRFSAGR
+2704 GVIGQDLPARFSAGP

-2731 DMTLLEVLIASTSG
+2731 DMTLLEVLVASASG

-2753 DELFGSGLASALRR
+2753 DELFGSALAAALGR

-2782 IGNPSLPDL
+2782 IGDPALPDL

-2797 GERLSGALA
+2797 GERLGGALA
-2806 KRWQPGRRVING
+2806 KRWQAGRRVING

-2832 PLSIEHLSTD
+2832 PLSVEQLSADT
-2842 SHDGSVGHPLAGVD
+2842 HDGSVGYPLAGVD
-2856 AVVLDDRLEPVPPG
+2856 ALVLDDRLGPVPPG

-2890 SRTAERF
+2890 ARTAERF

-2915 KPEISKPATQKPEGN
+2915 KPEISTCEISTSEGN
-2930 AYRLHYLGR
+2930 TYRLHYLGR
-2939 TDAQVKVNGV
+2939 TDSQVKVNGV
-2949 RIEPGEIEAVIQSAA
+2949 RIEPGEIEAVIHSVAN
-2964 HVDFCI
+2964 VDFCV
-2970 AGVRSSASGSPLL
+2970 AGVRTTESGSPLL

-2994 VDTGRLRVAVAEVLP
+2994 VDTGGLRATVAELLP
-3009 TYMVPHVIV
+3009 TYMVPHVV
-3018 EIEGDLPMRNGKVD
+3018 VDLDLEGELPMRNGKVD
-3032 FDGLPLPAL
+3032 FAGLPLPAL
-3041 DASRTEGPDTD
+3041 DASRTEGPDT
-3052 AEYLVAAAFAAVL
+3052 ATEYLVAEAFAAVL
-3065 GGVGDDRDADFFSLG
+3065 GGDGGDRDADFFTLG

-3091 LLSSSLGHVVPLRT
+3091 LLSSSLGRVVPLRT

-3123 QIDSVT
+3123 RSSTAT
-3129 DLVRLEPR
+3129 DVVRLEPR

-3148 QRAMWVLNQRNTA
+3148 QRSMWVLNQRNTA

-3169 CIEIVG
+3169 CIEIDG
-3175 ELDVSALRHAATD
+3175 ELDVPALRQAMTD

-3210 PPSSVTV
+3210 PPSAVTV

-3225 EVEVLLRE
+3225 EVEALLQE

-3251 LQLSPVRHVLA
+3251 LQVSPVRHVLA

-3290 AGLDP
+3290 VGLDP
-3295 QWPPLPIQYG
+3295 QWSPLPIQYG
-3305 DFAAWEAASD
+3305 DFAAWEAARD
-3315 VPPAVEEFW
+3315 VSPVVEEFW
-3324 RRALDGVTSVSP
+3324 RRTLDGATSVSP
-3336 LTVDHTDDGPL
+3336 LTVDHSDGGPD
-3347 SVARRVNFVIPAVV
+3347 SVAQRVNFVIPAVI

-3406 RTPQLDGMVGMFV
+3406 RTPQLDGVVGMFV
-3419 DTVPLRLRIDG
+3419 DTVPLRLRVDG
-3430 DMPIDLLLATAFDAD
+3430 DVPIDLLLSAAFDAD
-3445 VAAFEYSSV
+3445 VAAFENSSV
-3454 PAELVGELLGGRTPQ
+3454 PTELLGDVLGGRTPQ
-3469 VALGLQNFAVPAVEV
+3469 VALGLQNFAVPAVEA
-3484 AGLTIEAREIETATT
+3484 AGLRIEAREIETATT
-3499 KFPMHV
+3499 KFPMHI
-3505 SLAPAVDGSLTGAVV
+3505 SFSPAVDGSLTGAVI

-3532 AVTRHLSRVLTSIAE
+3532 AVTRQLSRVLASIAE
-3547 DLPVLVSDLAV
+3547 DVPVLVSDLAV
-3558 GAAPSWTAVEVDSSR
+3558 GTAPSWAAVEVDSSR
-3573 TLTEIFAS
+3573 TLTDIFTA

-3594 GQSTV
+3594 GQRTV

-3640 LAITKTGAAFV
+3640 LAISKTGAAFV
-3651 PIDPDLPTARLK
+3651 PIDPDLPPARLK
-3663 QLRTVLSDRSPVP
+3663 QLRTVLVDRSPVP

-3685 YVVHTSGSTGKP
+3685 YVVHTSGSTGEP

-3708 LLTDDAIRK
+3708 LLTDDAVRK
-3717 YGVTSGS
+3717 YGVTSDS

-3729 YKPTFDAAILEMMLA
+3729 YKPTFDAAILEIMLA

-3842 GVPLTGI
+3842 GVPLAGI
-3849 GAEVLDTRLHPV
+3849 GAEVLDTRLSPV

-3942 RCLGVEAAA
+3942 RCTGVEAAA

-3962 AVGDSLESG
+3962 AVGDCLESD
-3971 QLTIELAAM
+3971 QLTIELASM

-3989 VVVLESIP
+3989 VVVLESVP
-3997 LTSNGKLDADALRRH
+3997 LTSNGKLDADALRRL
-4012 VFESQAPDA
+4012 VFENQVPDA

-4067 IFARDVPVRAVFDHP
+4067 IFARDVPVRAVFDNP
-4082 SPRAMSQWLSSS
+4082 SPRAMSQWLSAS
-4094 ASDGTRRELTRRDPG
+4094 ATDDKRRELTRRDSG

-4144 GIDRSVLSS
+4144 DIDRSVLSS

-4158 VDRHA
+4158 VDHHA
-4163 VLRTVLVPG
+4163 VLRTVFVPG

-4181 DSVAFDLT
+4181 GSVAFDLT
-4189 PVQVDDIRAS
+4189 TVSVDDLQAS
-4199 AQAFANVQFDLE
+4199 ARAFATVPFDLE

-4220 FTENAGAN
+4220 FTENGGVD
-4228 SAGSTVLA
+4228 SAGVTVLV
-4236 IVVHHIAIDG
+4236 IVVHHIAVDG
-4246 ASMGP
+4246 ASMDP
-4251 ILADFAAAFKARTV
+4251 ILADFASAFEARAV
-4265 GKEWDRSADGI
+4265 GKEWVRSTDGV
-4276 SYGDYSLWARESLGD
+4276 SYGDYSHWARESLGD
-4291 SEDSLSVAHRQLDYW
+4291 PEDSLSVAHRQLDYW
-4306 SNVLRGVE
+4306 SSALRGVE

-4322 RPRSLLS
+4322 NPRSAVS
-4329 SRSDEMVT
+4329 SRSEEMVT
-4337 EVLDGT
+4337 EVLDGA

-4415 HFTAVLDE
+4415 RFTTVLDE

-4433 NADVSFDDVVAKVDP
+4433 NADVSFDDVVARVDP

-4468 ELPQI
+4468 DVPQI
-4473 DGVSAFDI
+4473 DGITVFDI
-4481 DIAGASTGYDLTWD
+4481 DNAGSSTGYDLTWD
-4495 LVDAGDSLT
+4495 LVDTGDSLT

-4512 KFRKSTAELFMQRVT
+4512 KFRESTAELFMQRVA
-4527 RIAESVIA
+4527 RITESVTD

-4541 GEIELLSGFERS
+4541 GEIELLSSFERS
-4553 ALTVANPR
+4553 ALTAANPR
-4561 TVDPLTIADIFERAL
+4561 HVEPLTIADIFERAL
-4576 CQAPDGVAL
+4576 RQVPDGIAL
-4585 EENGQLWTYRDLHE
+4585 EENGRRWTYRDLHE
-4599 ASSHWTRELVGRGIG
+4599 ESSYWTRELVVRGIG
-4614 PDDIVAV
+4614 PDDVVAV

-4651 TVRRQTM
+4651 TARRQTM
-4658 VEECGSVVGLTAQ
+4658 IEECGSVVGLTAD
-4671 GAAESLPDCVEWLS
+4671 GAAASLPACVEWLA
-4685 MDESRTASEATEASA
+4685 MDESRTASEPAAVSASWA
-4700 TPARPDN
+4700 DLDN

-4724 EVSHRGIMNVYTAHA
+4724 EVSHRGIMNVCTAHA

-4782 YGGEELTSLL
+4782 YGGEELTNLV

-4801 VTPTVLATVDPDS
+4801 VTPTVLATIDPDA
-4814 VQPLIVESMGEPLSA
+4814 VPPLIVESMGEPLSA
-4829 RLASAWSSRHHIVNG
+4829 RLASAWSSRHCIVNG
-4844 YGPTESTVAASISH
+4844 YGPTESTIAASISAR
-4858 PIIDGDVT
+4858 ITDGDVT

-4871 PGTTALVLDQ
+4871 PGTTAFVLDQ
-4881 RLRPVPDGVTGELF
+4881 RLRPVPDGVAGELF
-4895 LSGENLARGYVASPG
+4895 LAGENVARGYVASPG
-4910 LTADRFV
+4910 LTSERFV
-4917 ANPFVANP
+4917 ANPH
-4925 AAVGTRMYRTGDLV
+4925 AVGTRMYRTGDLV

-4980 TFSVTVVTDDG
+4980 TFSVTVVADDG
-4991 RGSAELR
+4991 HGSAELR
-4998 SYVTLAENNSATE
+4998 SYVTLAENGSATE
-5011 RELRDFVSGSLP
+5011 SELRGFVSGLLP
-5023 KHLLPSSVTVVD
+5023 KHLLPSSVTVVGE
-5035 RVPLLASGKIDVAA
+5035 VPLLASGKIDTAA

-5057 GSSADRPVS
+5057 ASSVDRPVS
-5066 ATERQVAQ
+5066 DTERHVAQ
-5074 AFESV
+5074 AFEGV
-5079 TGAVSVGRHDDFFE
+5079 TGAKSVGRYDDFFE

-5105 SRLREALNREFPVQ
+5105 SRLRETLNREFPVQ
-5119 WIFTDRTVTELAS
+5119 WIFTDRTVAELAS
-5132 RLDLDHADVLEGDS
+5132 RMDLVHADVFEGDS
-5146 FHSDPLD
+5146 LHSDPLD
-5153 TIVMLGGNPDDVRS
+5153 TVVMLGGDPDDQRP

-5182 VGLVGRLEGRRVYG
+5182 AGLVGHLRGRRVYG
-5196 IQATGAGEL
+5196 VQATGAGEL

-5213 SGYVDAVRMVQPS
+5213 SGYVDAVRTVQPS
-5226 GEYHLLGWS
+5226 GEFHLLGWS
-5235 AGGTIALEMACQLEE
+5235 AGGTIALEMASQLEE

-5255 GSVAMLDALL
+5255 GSVVMLDALL

-5273 AAPEPSELFA
+5273 SAPKPSELSA
-5283 QIGLAEVETATAA
+5283 QIGLAEVETDSAP
-5296 VTFVDVAAE
+5296 VTFAEVAAE
-5305 IRRQTGMDFLTDT
+5305 IRRQTDMDFLTDT

-5336 HRPRS
+5336 HRPRP

-5355 PEHRHLVEKWSELA
+5355 PEHRHLVEKWSELV
-5369 GSLRTYLVD
+5369 GPLRAYLVD

-5385 SMEVLASVAKVLVDN
+5385 STEVLAEVAHVLVGDHGGDD
-5400 RQSIESEAG
+5400 SDS
-5409 KRNHTGVQ
+5409 KDRNHTGVQ

>member
-49 ACHELESAFVRLVAT
+49 ACHEVESAFVRLVAT
-64 DAEPRQVV
+64 DAEPLQVV
-72 DHSILDDL
+72 DHSIVDDL

-86 SEDDPV
+86 GDDDPV
-92 QRANEWMRAE
+92 QRANEWMTAE

-113 LISGALLHLEDN
+113 LISATLLHLADN
-125 HFFWYSHAHHLVL
+125 HYFWYSHAHHLVL

-166 GGVGVR
+166 GGAGVR

-193 WKEMSEGLPHPVRL
+193 WTEMSEGLPRPVRL

-220 LVQTLNPTLAKQ
+220 MVQTLDPTLAKQ
-232 LSDVATEWATSE
+232 LSDVSTEWTTSE

-274 TSAKSR
+274 TTAKSR

-301 AQELVRQISVQM
+301 PQELVRQISVQM

-338 STGPAVNVMMFH
+338 SAGPAVNVMMFH

-420 TKALGDLLV
+420 TRGLGDLLV
-429 LSADELKDLVPA
+429 LSADELNDLVPA
-441 LGPRTGGF
+441 LGARTDEF
-449 ATLDAV
+449 ATLDSV
-455 IRDGAGQGSAVAIRD
+455 IRDGAGRGSAVAIRD
-470 QGVDLTY
+470 QGVYVTY
-477 DRLGARA
+477 DQLGARA

-499 DVVGILA
+499 DVVGILSP
-506 QRSTDSV
+506 RSTDSV
-513 VAFHAVVR
+513 VAFHAVAR
-521 AGAVVLFVDPQTPSE
+521 AGAALLFVDPQTPSE

-552 DDPAD
+552 DDPAG

-565 SPRVD
+565 SPRSD

-582 AGSSIADVSLDDT
+582 AGSSIARVSLDDT

-604 SGRPKGVA
+604 SGRPKGVS

-618 LPLLRSHARRLNI
+618 LPLLRSHARRLDI

-678 LRLEGVTH
+678 VRLEGVTH

-795 SPTLTAERFVAAPI
+795 SPALTAERFVAAPI

-855 EAVLLSTPGVSQAA
+855 EAVLLSNPGVSQAA

-884 EDRDDRLRPLS
+884 EDGDDRPRPLS

-925 SHGKT
+925 NHGKT
-930 DRSALPEP
+930 DRAALPEP
-938 TTTAVAEQRSA
+938 TTAAAAEQRSA
-949 VSRTIE
+949 VSRPIE
-955 YDEELIASVMAEVVG
+955 YDEELIASVMAEVLG

-998 SAFGRRVG
+998 SAFGRRIG
-1006 VRDVFGAPTPARLA
+1006 VRDVFGAPTPAQLA
-1020 RKIREGRAEWL
+1020 RKIREGRAEWV
-1031 VEPQRISDDVI
+1031 VEPQRISDDVT

-1071 SFSGVLD
+1071 SFNGLLD
-1078 ASAMRESVGD
+1078 AEAMRESVVD
-1088 LTDRHPVLRTVFSFD
+1088 LTERHPVLRTVFSFD
-1103 QSHDT
+1103 QNRDT
-1108 WPIQAASAASVTLI
+1108 WPIQAASATSVTLI
-1122 EVPSEEYDSASADL
+1122 EVLSEEYDSASADL
-1136 VAAGFDLATELPL
+1136 VAAGFDLATELPF

-1156 SDADHRMTVVA
+1156 GDADHRMTVVA

-1174 LSFATIVSDLI
+1174 LSFATIVSDLV

-1192 AGSSPIWASPSLDY
+1192 AGSSPIWPSPSLDY

-1217 GDPADPQSLAGRQLE
+1217 GDPTDSQSLAGRQLE
-1232 FWDKAL
+1232 FWETAL
-1238 AGVDPTLALPV
+1238 AGVDPTLALPA
-1249 DRSRRPGQS
+1249 DRSRRPDQP

-1266 ELPSPVHA
+1266 ELSSPVHA

-1313 TSGRTHPSFDGS
+1313 TSGRTHPSFDGT

-1346 EFLSR
+1346 EFLTR

-1376 GSGGDKNSFLHVV
+1376 GAAGEKNSFVHVV
-1389 LAVDPLASTPEI
+1389 LAVDPVASVPEI
-1401 ALGTMTAH
+1401 AVGTMTAR
-1409 GTPLPPAHPRFDL
+1409 GIPLPPEHPRFDL
-1422 EVTVRENRTVDGG
+1422 EVTVREDRTVDGG
-1435 ASGIWGT
+1435 ASGICGT
-1442 FRYADDLFD
+1442 FRYAADLFD

-1481 VLSVAERE
+1481 VLSVDERE
-1489 ELQVHVPPPA
+1489 KLQVHVPAPA

-1523 SGNSRVTY
+1523 SENSRVTY
-1531 AELQVRSE
+1531 AELHVRSE

-1602 AILSTPSS
+1602 AILSTPSY
-1610 ATRFGEYEH
+1610 APRFGEYEH

-1627 ADAAEYWPVAPLES
+1627 ADAAQCWPLAPLES

-1666 ALLASTRKIF
+1666 ALLASTREIF

-1723 VDLIVRERV
+1723 VDLIVREQV

-1742 YAFAEVTQEM
+1742 YALAEVTQEM

-1759 VFGGDRLDVW
+1759 VFGGDRLDVG
-1769 RVEAW
+1769 RVDAW

-1801 PAGVG
+1801 SAGDG

-1825 ALEHVPPG
+1825 ALAPVPPG

-1864 GFDGARMYRSGDL
+1864 GFDGSRMYRSGDL

-1886 YVRRADSQMALRGY
+1886 YVRRADGQMALRGY
-1900 RVEPGEVESA
+1900 RVEPGEVETA
-1910 LLAHTS
+1910 LLAHSS

-1939 ENGHDLD
+1939 EKGHDLD

-1973 TINGKIDRTSL
+1973 TINGKVDRASL

-2009 SDLMDVPNVDPARN
+2009 SDLMDVPNVDPVRN

-2042 AVLGCNLDVR
+2042 AILGCNLDVR

-2067 AARIGTGQA
+2067 AARIGVGQNGTG
-2076 SPVSLVP
+2076 PVSLVP
-2083 LSLVPRSDTT
+2083 LSLAPRSDNT
-2093 EVQLSDSQHR
+2093 EVQLSASQHR

-2128 LDVVAVELAIRD
+2128 LDVVAAELAIRD
-2140 LIKHHRTL
+2140 LIDHHRTL

-2163 LDARE
+2163 LDVRE
-2168 ASPPLQLEALAGED
+2168 ASPPLQLAALAGED
-2182 AENRVAQLVGS
+2182 AENRVAELVGS

-2207 FQVSPDEHVLAVVVH
+2207 FEVSPDEHVLAVVVH
-2222 HIAADARSLEVLVRD
+2222 HIAADARSLEVLIRD
-2237 FTAAYIARTE
+2237 FTAAYIARAE

-2273 DTVSSYWKQA
+2273 DTVSNYWKQA

-2290 VTLPLDHPRSTS
+2290 VTLPLDCPRSTS
-2302 ARASSCRVVV
+2302 ARASSCRVVI
-2312 SGPVRTGLQ
+2312 SGSVRTGLQ

-2338 LAALLARHTGS
+2338 LAALMARHTGS

-2379 RTEVDPSKSFGQ
+2379 RTEVDPSESFGQ

-2465 QLNVTDAGIGG
+2465 QLNVADSGIGG
-2476 GFTLEFVY
+2476 GLALEFVY
-2484 NADLFDDLTVSSFAD
+2484 NADLFDDLTVSSFAG
-2499 RFERFLGHV
+2499 RFERFLGQV
-2508 SIDSKIA
+2508 SIDSTVA

-2536 ADRPDQSRRSGTT
+2536 ADRSGRSRRSGTT
-2549 LASVL
+2549 LASML

-2564 VAVEGEGNTLTYREL
+2564 VAVEGEGNALTYREV
-2579 DAQSDVAADELRARG
+2579 DAQSNVAADELRARG
-2594 VGVDQVAA
+2594 IGVDQVVA
-2602 WTADRSIASIV
+2602 WTADRSVASIV

-2625 ALVDPEHPQARLRDV
+2625 ALVDAEQPQARLRGV

-2645 DGTIGG
+2645 EGTIGG
-2651 RNVGVENAGVENAGG
+2651 RNAGG
-2666 EKDTDSARE
+2666 EKVSDSARE
-2675 CSDSLAAYVVFTSG
+2675 HSDSLAAYVVFTSG

-2704 GVIAEDLPGRFSAGR
+2704 DVIAEDLPGRFSAGP

-2731 DMTLLEVLIASTSG
+2731 DMTMLEVLIASTSG
-2745 ATLVLAKN
+2745 ATLVLAKD

-2782 IGNPSLPDL
+2782 IGTPSLPDL

-2806 KRWQPGRRVING
+2806 KRWHAGRRVING

-2875 YLSGRMLARGYAGQP
+2875 YLAGRMLARGYAGQP
-2890 SRTAERF
+2890 ARTAERF

-2915 KPEISKPATQKPEGN
+2915 RPDISEPATQKPEGN
-2930 AYRLHYLGR
+2930 NYRLHYLGR

-2949 RIEPGEIEAVIQSAA
+2949 RIEPGEIEAVIQSVAD
-2964 HVDFCI
+2964 VDFCV
-2970 AGVRSSASGSPLL
+2970 AGVRTPEGGSPLL

-2994 VDTGRLRVAVAEVLP
+2994 VDTGRLRATVAEVLP

-3018 EIEGDLPMRNGKVD
+3018 YIEGDLPMRNGKVD
-3032 FDGLPLPAL
+3032 FAGLPLPAL

-3052 AEYLVAAAFAAVL
+3052 TEHLVAAAFVAVL
-3065 GGVGDDRDADFFSLG
+3065 GGDGDDRDADFFSLG

-3091 LLSSSLGHVVPLRT
+3091 LLSSSLGQVVPLRT

-3123 QIDSVT
+3123 QNDSVT
-3129 DLVRLEPR
+3129 DVVRLEPR
-3137 RDPTPAPLSRN
+3137 RDPTPTPLSRN

-3169 CIEIVG
+3169 CIEIDG
-3175 ELDVSALRHAATD
+3175 ELDVSALRQSATD
-3188 LVGRHDVL
+3188 LVGRHEVL

-3210 PPSSVTV
+3210 PPSSVAV
-3217 ETRLVGDI
+3217 ETRLVGDV

-3315 VPPAVEEFW
+3315 VSPVVEEFW

-3336 LTVDHTDDGPL
+3336 LTVDHTDDGPI
-3347 SVARRVNFVIPAVV
+3347 SAAQRVNFLIPAVV
-3361 TSALQARADRLK
+3361 TSALQARANRLK

-3406 RTPQLDGMVGMFV
+3406 RTPQLDGVVGMFV

-3547 DLPVLVSDLAV
+3547 DVPVLVSDLAV

-3663 QLRTVLSDRSPVP
+3663 QLRTVLSDRSVVP

-3685 YVVHTSGSTGKP
+3685 YVVHTSGSTGEP

-3717 YGVTSGS
+3717 YGVTSDS

-3962 AVGDSLESG
+3962 AVGESLESD

-4012 VFESQAPDA
+4012 VFESQVPDA

-4067 IFARDVPVRAVFDHP
+4067 IFARDVPVRAVFDNP

-4109 MPAPLAPSQ
+4109 TPAPLAPSQ

-4132 AYNLTFAAILAD
+4132 AYNLTFAVILAD

-4199 AQAFANVQFDLE
+4199 ARAFANVQFDLE
-4211 RDVPFRVRV
+4211 RDLPFRVRV
-4220 FTENAGAN
+4220 FTEDAGVV
-4228 SAGSTVLA
+4228 SAGPTVLV

-4251 ILADFAAAFKARTV
+4251 ILADFAAAFEARAV
-4265 GKEWDRSADGI
+4265 GREWDRSADGI

-4291 SEDSLSVAHRQLDYW
+4291 PEDSLSVAHRQLDYW

-4322 RPRSLLS
+4322 TPRSPLS

-4473 DGVSAFDI
+4473 DGVSVFDL

-4527 RIAESVIA
+4527 RIAESVTA

-4561 TVDPLTIADIFERAL
+4561 NVDPLTIADIFERAL
-4576 CQAPDGVAL
+4576 RQAPDAVAL
-4585 EENGQLWTYRDLHE
+4585 EENGRLWTYRDLHE

-4614 PDDIVAV
+4614 PDDVVAV

-4658 VEECGSVVGLTAQ
+4658 VEECGSVVGLTAE
-4671 GAAESLPDCVEWLS
+4671 GAVESLPDCVEWLS
-4685 MDESRTASEATEASA
+4685 MDESRTASEATEVSA

-4792 VAADVTHLI
+4792 VTADVTHLI
-4801 VTPTVLATVDPDS
+4801 VTPTVLATVDPNS

-4895 LSGENLARGYVASPG
+4895 LSGENLARGYVNSPG

-4917 ANPFVANP
+4917 ANPFVTNP

-4980 TFSVTVVTDDG
+4980 TFSATVVTDDG
-4991 RGSAELR
+4991 RGPAELR
-4998 SYVTLAENNSATE
+4998 SYVTLAENNSVTE

-5023 KHLLPSSVTVVD
+5023 KHLLPSSITVVD

-5049 LPAPAPQV
+5049 LPAPAPHV

-5105 SRLREALNREFPVQ
+5105 SRVREALNREFPVQ
-5119 WIFTDRTVTELAS
+5119 WIFTERTVAELAS
-5132 RLDLDHADVLEGDS
+5132 RLDLDHADILEGDS
-5146 FHSDPLD
+5146 SRSDPLD
-5153 TIVMLGGNPDDVRS
+5153 TIVMLGGNPDDVRP

-5182 VGLVGRLEGRRVYG
+5182 AGLVGRLEGRRVYG

-5235 AGGTIALEMACQLEE
+5235 AGGTIALEMASQLEE

-5283 QIGLAEVETATAA
+5283 QIGLTEVETATAA

-5341 YSGSVELFVAQHDL
+5341 FSGSVELFVAQHDL
-5355 PEHRHLVEKWSELA
+5355 PEHRHLVEKWSELV
-5369 GSLRTYLVD
+5369 GPLRTYLVD
-5378 CSHSEMS
+5378 CSHSGMS

-5400 RQSIESEAG
+5400 RRSVESEAG
-5409 KRNHTGVQ
+5409 ERNHTGVQ

>member
-49 ACHELESAFVRLVAT
+49 ACHELESPFVRLVAT
-64 DAEPRQVV
+64 DAEPAQVV
-72 DHSILDDL
+72 DHSIVDDL
-80 EYLDLR
+80 AYLDLR
-86 SEDDPV
+86 SDRDPV
-92 QRANEWMRAE
+92 RRANEWMTAE

-113 LISGALLHLEDN
+113 LISATLLHLADE
-125 HFFWYSHAHHLVL
+125 HYYWYSHAHHLVL
-138 DGYAAMTLTTRVAER
+138 DGHAAMTLTARVAER
-153 YSHLVHGKKLTPF
+153 YSHLVHGKTLTPF
-166 GGVGVR
+166 GGLGVR

-181 RSSARYRSDEQY
+181 RSSSRYRSDEQY
-193 WKEMSEGLPHPVRL
+193 WTEMSEGLPRPVRL

-220 LVQTLNPTLAKQ
+220 MVRTLNPTLAKQ
-232 LSDVATEWATSE
+232 LSDVATEWTTSE
-244 VAILVGA
+244 VAVLVGA

-261 SDDVVLSLPVSGR
+261 SGDVVLSLPVSGR
-274 TSAKSR
+274 TTATSR

-288 IVPVRAQLDRDLS
+288 IVPVRAQVERDLS
-301 AQELVRQISVQM
+301 PRELVRQISVQM

-320 RFRYEDMGFQGDQ
+320 RFRYEDMGFQEGQ
-333 GGSRD
+333 GGSREAA
-338 STGPAVNVMMFH
+338 GPAVNVMMFH

-393 PRLYSER
+393 PHLYSER

-420 TKALGDLLV
+420 TCALGDLRI
-429 LSADELKDLVPA
+429 LSTDEVKDLVPA
-441 LGPRTGGF
+441 LGPRTDGF
-449 ATLDAV
+449 ATLDSV
-455 IRDGAGQGSAVAIRD
+455 IRGGAGQGSAVAIRE
-470 QGVDLTY
+470 QGVDVTY
-477 DRLGARA
+477 DQLGARA

-499 DVVGILA
+499 DVVGILTE
-506 QRSTDSV
+506 RSTDSV

-521 AGAVVLFVDPQTPSE
+521 AGAVLLYVDPQTPSE
-536 RVAFILDDAN
+536 RVAFILDDAD

-552 DDPAD
+552 GELVD

-565 SPRVD
+565 DPSGD
-570 ETVDGPIDRTAG
+570 ETVEGPVDRRVG
-582 AGSSIADVSLDDT
+582 AGSSIADLSLDDT

-604 SGRPKGVA
+604 TGRPKGVA

-618 LPLLRSHARRLNI
+618 GPLLRSHARRLNI

-636 VALLASTSFDV
+636 VALLANTSFDV

-686 LISTPSVP
+686 LNSTPSVP
-694 LTMDPRELPDL
+694 LTMDPRALPEL

-713 RPPGTLVDA
+713 RPPGALVDA

-746 PLVPGGDTPIG
+746 PLEPGGDTPIG
-757 RPIDGVAAVVL
+757 RPIDGVSAVVL
-768 DSWLRPTPVGAAG
+768 DSSLLPTPVGAAG
-781 ELYVMGQGLARGYL
+781 ELYVMGHGLARGYL
-795 SPTLTAERFVAAPI
+795 APTLTAERFVAAPF
-809 GTADAGARMYRT
+809 GAAGAGERMYRT
-821 GDVVRWNDAGQ
+821 GDMVRWNAAGQ
-832 LEFLGRTD
+832 LEFLGRSD

-855 EAVLLSTPGVSQAA
+855 EAVLLSTPGVAQAA
-869 VVERSGSIAAYVTVS
+869 VVERSGSLAAYVTAD
-884 EDRDDRLRPLS
+884 EGAAHPLS
-895 QEAVLDHLASLLPR
+895 QTMVLDHLASRLPR

-938 TTTAVAEQRSA
+938 ASSAPAEQRAA
-949 VSRTIE
+949 VNHPIG
-955 YDEELIASVMAEVVG
+955 YDEELIASVMAEVLG

-998 SAFGRRVG
+998 SALGRRVG

-1020 RKIREGRAEWL
+1020 RVIRAGRAEWM
-1031 VEPQRISDDVI
+1031 VEPQRISDDLV

-1071 SFSGVLD
+1071 AFSGALD
-1078 ASAMRESVGD
+1078 IEAMRAAVGD
-1088 LTDRHPVLRTVFSFD
+1088 LTDRHLVLRTVFSFD
-1103 QSHDT
+1103 QNHDA
-1108 WPIQAASAASVTLI
+1108 WPIQVATATPVTLI
-1122 EVPSEEYDSASADL
+1122 EVASEDYEAASADL
-1136 VAAGFDLATELPL
+1136 VAAGFDLATDAPL
-1149 RLILTSD
+1149 RLILASG

-1174 LSFATIVSDLI
+1174 LSFATIVSDLV

-1192 AGSSPIWASPSLDY
+1192 DGRSPIWPSPALDY
-1206 RDYSAWHRTVL
+1206 RDYSAWHRTIL

-1232 FWDKAL
+1232 FWSDTL

-1249 DRSRRPGQS
+1249 DRSRRPDQP

-1266 ELPSPVHA
+1266 ELPSPIHA

-1294 LAIALSKITG
+1294 LSIALSKITG
-1304 APDIVIGTP
+1304 ASDVVIGTP
-1313 TSGRTHPSFDGS
+1313 TSGRTHPSFDGV

-1338 LLDGDTFG
+1338 LRGGDTFG
-1346 EFLSR
+1346 EFLTQ
-1351 VRDVDVAALS
+1351 VREVDVAALS
-1361 NADVPFDWVVERAVG
+1361 NADVPFDWVVDRAVG
-1376 GSGGDKNSFLHVV
+1376 GGVGEKNSFLRVV
-1389 LAVDPLASTPEI
+1389 LAVDPVAPDSAI
-1401 ALGTMTAH
+1401 AMGTLTAH
-1409 GTPLPPAHPRFDL
+1409 GTPLPPVHPRFDL
-1422 EVTVRENRTVDGG
+1422 EVTVREDRTIDGD
-1435 ASGIWGT
+1435 ASGVRGT
-1442 FRYADDLFD
+1442 FRYAADLFD
-1451 AATVGGWVER
+1451 AGTVQSWVER
-1461 LRRVCDSVTE
+1461 LRRVCGSITE

-1489 ELQVHVPPPA
+1489 ELSARVPAPSIVA
-1499 LGANSLSDLFAGVAT
+1499 QSLPDLFGAVAA
-1514 KRSNAIAVT
+1514 RHPNAIAVS
-1523 SGNSRVTY
+1523 SGDTRFTY
-1531 AELQVRSE
+1531 EEVRVRSE
-1539 ALAAALIDR
+1539 GLAAVLIDR
-1548 GIRVGDRVAVG
+1548 GIRVGDRVAVA
-1559 LPRSI
+1559 LPRSV
-1564 DLVVAILAV
+1564 DLVVAIIAV
-1573 VRAGAAYVP
+1573 VRAGATYVP

-1589 ARIRYVLADARPK
+1589 ARIHYVLADAGPK
-1602 AILSTPSS
+1602 AILSTDES
-1610 ATRFGEYEH
+1610 AGRFVGYEQL
-1619 AVVSVDET
+1619 VIFVDET
-1627 ADAAEYWPVAPLES
+1627 TDATADWPVAQSES

-1661 QGNVL
+1661 QDNVL
-1666 ALLASTRKIF
+1666 ALLASTREIF
-1676 DFGPE
+1676 DFNAE

-1695 VWEMWGALTTGG
+1695 VWEMWGSLTTGG

-1723 VDLIVRERV
+1723 ADLIVRERV

-1742 YAFAEVTQEM
+1742 YALAEVTQEM
-1752 LLPLRSI
+1752 LLPLRTI
-1759 VFGGDRLDVW
+1759 VFGGDRLDAG

-1789 TETTVHVTSVEL
+1789 TETTVHVTSFDLVPGDET
-1801 PAGVG
+1801 V
-1806 AASPIGSPLP
+1806 SPIGSPLP
-1816 GLRSYVLDT
+1816 GLRSYVLD
-1825 ALEHVPPG
+1825 ASLKPVPPG

-1845 AAGYLGQPGM
+1845 AEGYLGRPAM

-1864 GFDGARMYRSGDL
+1864 GFDGSRMYRSGDL

-1886 YVRRADSQMALRGY
+1886 YVRRADGQMALRGY
-1900 RVEPGEVESA
+1900 RIEPGEVESA

-1923 VRELDSGPTL
+1923 VRELDGGPTL

-1939 ENGHDLD
+1939 GSGHDLD
-1946 GVLRTARSLLPG
+1946 GVLRTARSLLPAH
-1958 YMVPSALMPLASLPV
+1958 MVPSALMALASLPV
-1973 TINGKIDRTSL
+1973 TINGKIDRASL
-1984 PTPVSLTQPSRQ
+1984 PTPVSLTQPTRQ

-2009 SDLMDVPNVDPARN
+2009 SDLMEVPHVDPVRN
-2023 FFDQGANSLIATR
+2023 LFDQGANSLIATR

-2042 AVLGCNLDVR
+2042 SALGCNLDVR

-2057 PFVDQLAGIA
+2057 PSVDQLADIA
-2067 AARIGTGQA
+2067 AARIGVGRTGAEHA
-2076 SPVSLVP
+2076 SDVSLG
-2083 LSLVPRSDTT
+2083 PRSDNT
-2093 EVQLSDSQHR
+2093 EVHLSASQHR
-2103 MWILNQLDTESAGYN
+2103 MWILNQLDTDSAGYN
-2118 IPIVLRLTGE
+2118 IPIVLRLAGE
-2128 LDVVAVELAIRD
+2128 LDVVAAELAIRD
-2140 LIKHHRTL
+2140 VINRHRTL
-2148 RTVYPVVGERPVQKV
+2148 RTVYPVVGGGPVQTV
-2163 LDARE
+2163 LDAE
-2168 ASPPLQLEALAGED
+2168 DALPAFQLEALDGGD
-2182 AENRVAQLVGS
+2182 AENCVAELVGS
-2193 GFDVTTDPPVRVAL
+2193 GFDVTVDPPVRAAL
-2207 FQVSPDEHVLAVVVH
+2207 LQVSPVEHILAVVVH
-2222 HIAADARSLEVLVRD
+2222 HIAADARSLELLVRD
-2237 FTAAYIARTE
+2237 FTAAYIARSA
-2247 QQAPQWSPLALEYS
+2247 QHAPQWSPLALEYS
-2261 DYTAWQRESGIP
+2261 DYSAWQRESGIP
-2273 DTVSSYWKQA
+2273 ETARSYWMQA

-2290 VTLPLDHPRSTS
+2290 VTLPLDRPRSTF
-2302 ARASSCRVVV
+2302 ARASSCRVEI
-2312 SGPVRTGLQ
+2312 SGSVRTGLQ
-2321 AVARSNNATMF
+2321 TLARSNNATMF

-2338 LAALLARHTGS
+2338 LAALLARYNGS
-2349 SDVVVGTVVSGRTA
+2349 DDVAVGTVVSGRVT

-2379 RTEVDPSKSFGQ
+2379 RTEVDPSNSFGR

-2396 RQRDVSAFA
+2396 RQRDVAAFA

-2432 ALSFQTVHPTTWSV
+2432 ALSFRTAETAAWSI
-2446 PGLSVTQIAP
+2446 PGLDITQIAP
-2456 DVRHANFDL
+2456 EVRHANFDL
-2465 QLNVTDAGIGG
+2465 QVNVTDEGVGG
-2476 GFTLEFVY
+2476 ELGLEFVY
-2484 NADLFDDLTVSSFAD
+2484 NADLFDDLTVSSFAG
-2499 RFERFLGHV
+2499 RFERFLNQV
-2508 SIDSKIA
+2508 SVDPNVA
-2515 VGGIDLLDSA
+2515 VGQIDLLDSA

-2536 ADRPDQSRRSGTT
+2536 VDRPDRSRLSGTT
-2549 LASVL
+2549 LASML

-2579 DAQSDVAADELRARG
+2579 DAQSDVAADELRSRG

-2625 ALVDPEHPQARLRDV
+2625 ALTDPEQPQARVRDV

-2645 DGTIGG
+2645 TGAIGG
-2651 RNVGVENAGVENAGG
+2651 RNAGGEDAGAEDAGG
-2666 EKDTDSARE
+2666 EKVTDSVRE
-2675 CSDSLAAYVVFTSG
+2675 YSENLAAYVVFTSG
-2689 TSGTPKAVIVTNGGL
+2689 TTGTPKAVVVTNGGL
-2704 GVIAEDLPGRFSAGR
+2704 GVIAEDLPGRFSAGP

-2731 DMTLLEVLIASTSG
+2731 DMTLLEVLIASASG

-2753 DELFGSGLASALRR
+2753 EELFGSGLASALRR

-2782 IGNPSLPDL
+2782 IGDPSLPDL
-2791 ATVMFG
+2791 STVMFG
-2797 GERLSGALA
+2797 GERLGGALA
-2806 KRWQPGRRVING
+2806 KRWQAGRRVING

-2832 PLSIEHLSTD
+2832 PLSIEQLSGDT
-2842 SHDGSVGHPLAGVD
+2842 HDGSIGYPLAGVD

-2890 SRTAERF
+2890 ARTAERF
-2897 VATSSG
+2897 VATGSG

-2915 KPEISKPATQKPEGN
+2915 KPESPKSEGN
-2930 AYRLHYLGR
+2930 TYRLHYLGR
-2939 TDAQVKVNGV
+2939 TDVQVKVNGV
-2949 RIEPGEIEAVIQSAA
+2949 RIEPGEIEAVIQSVAN
-2964 HVDFCI
+2964 VDFCVV
-2970 AGVRSSASGSPLL
+2970 GVRSAEGGSPLL

-2994 VDTGRLRVAVAEVLP
+2994 VDTGQLRAAAAEVLP
-3009 TYMVPHVIV
+3009 TYMVPHAIV
-3018 EIEGDLPMRNGKVD
+3018 DIEGELPMRNGKVD
-3032 FDGLPLPAL
+3032 FARLPSPTL
-3041 DASRTEGPDTD
+3041 DASRAEGPAT
-3052 AEYLVAAAFAAVL
+3052 ATERVVAGAFGSVL
-3065 GGVGDDRDADFFSLG
+3065 GGNEDDRDADFFSLG

-3091 LLSSSLGHVVPLRT
+3091 LLSSTLGLVVPLRT

-3113 ALAARLDSLE
+3113 ALAARLDSFE
-3123 QIDSVT
+3123 QNDSVT

-3169 CIEIVG
+3169 CIEIDG
-3175 ELDVSALRHAATD
+3175 ELDAAALRQAATD

-3210 PPSSVTV
+3210 PPTSVTM
-3217 ETRLVGDI
+3217 ETRLVADI

-3251 LQLSPVRHVLA
+3251 LQVSPVRHVLA

-3290 AGLDP
+3290 AGLDS
-3295 QWPPLPIQYG
+3295 QWSPLPIQYG
-3305 DFAAWEAASD
+3305 DFAAWEAARD
-3315 VPPAVEEFW
+3315 VSPVVEQFW
-3324 RRALDGVTSVSP
+3324 RRTLDGVTSVSP
-3336 LTVDHTDDGPL
+3336 LTVDHSDGGPDTL
-3347 SVARRVNFVIPAVV
+3347 AQRVNFVIPAVI

-3406 RTPQLDGMVGMFV
+3406 RAPQLDGVVGMFV

-3430 DMPIDLLLATAFDAD
+3430 DVPIDLLLGAAFDAD
-3445 VAAFEYSSV
+3445 VAAFENSSV

-3469 VALGLQNFAVPAVEV
+3469 IALGLQNFAIPAVEV
-3484 AGLTIEAREIETATT
+3484 SGLTIEAREIETATT

-3505 SLAPAVDGSLTGAVV
+3505 SLAPADDGSLTGALI

-3532 AVTRHLSRVLTSIAE
+3532 AVTRQLSRVLTSIAE
-3547 DLPVLVSDLAV
+3547 DVPVLVSDLVV
-3558 GAAPSWTAVEVDSSR
+3558 GAAPSWTAAEVDSSR
-3573 TLTEIFAS
+3573 TLTEIFAA

-3594 GQSTV
+3594 GHRTV

-3640 LAITKTGAAFV
+3640 LAISKTGAAFV
-3651 PIDPDLPTARLK
+3651 PIDPDLPPARLK

-3685 YVVHTSGSTGKP
+3685 YVVHTSGSTGEP

-3708 LLTDDAIRK
+3708 LLTDDAVRK
-3717 YGVTSGS
+3717 YGVTSDS

-3842 GVPLTGI
+3842 GVPLAGI
-3849 GAEVLDTRLHPV
+3849 GAEVLDTRLRPV

-3888 SSFVAAP
+3888 TSFIAAP
-3895 GGRRRYRTGDLVHR
+3895 GGHRRYRTGDLVHR
-3909 RTDDTLGFVGR
+3909 RTDDRLGFVGR

-3942 RCLGVEAAA
+3942 RCTGVEAAA

-3956 EIAVAC
+3956 DIAVAC
-3962 AVGDSLESG
+3962 AVGDGVEAD

-3997 LTSNGKLDADALRRH
+3997 LTTNGKLDADALRRH

-4067 IFARDVPVRAVFDHP
+4067 IFARDVPVRAVFDNP
-4082 SPRAMSQWLSSS
+4082 SPRAMSQWLSAS
-4094 ASDGTRRELTRRDPG
+4094 ASDGKRRELTRRDPG
-4109 MPAPLAPSQ
+4109 KPAPLAPSQ

-4132 AYNLTFAAILAD
+4132 AYNLTFAAVLAD
-4144 GIDRSVLSS
+4144 DIDRSVLSS

-4158 VDRHA
+4158 VDHHA
-4163 VLRTVLVPG
+4163 VLRTVCVPG
-4172 EFGPQQVEI
+4172 EFGPQQLEM

-4189 PVQVDDIRAS
+4189 AVYVGDIRAS
-4199 AQAFANVQFDLE
+4199 ASAFATVPFDLE

-4220 FTENAGAN
+4220 FTEKAGVD
-4228 SAGSTVLA
+4228 SAGLTVLV

-4251 ILADFAAAFKARTV
+4251 ILTDFVAAFEARSA
-4265 GKEWDRSADGI
+4265 GLPWDRSSGEI
-4276 SYGDYSLWARESLGD
+4276 SYGDYSFWARESLGD
-4291 SEDSLSVAHRQLDYW
+4291 PEDSLSMAHRQLDYW
-4306 SNVLRGVE
+4306 SDALCGVE

-4322 RPRSLLS
+4322 NPRSPVS
-4329 SRSDEMVT
+4329 SRSEEMVA
-4337 EVLDGT
+4337 EVLDGA

-4393 LLNVAGMM
+4393 LLSVAGMM

-4410 INSAD
+4410 INSTDRFA
-4415 HFTAVLDE
+4415 AVLDE

-4473 DGVSAFDI
+4473 DGITVFDI
-4481 DIAGASTGYDLTWD
+4481 DNSGASTGYDLTWD
-4495 LVDAGDSLT
+4495 LVDTGDSLT
-4504 IRLLYATD
+4504 IRLLYATE
-4512 KFRKSTAELFMQRVT
+4512 KFRESTAELFMQRVR
-4527 RIAESVIA
+4527 RIAESVTA
-4535 EPEIVV
+4535 EPEIVI
-4541 GEIELLSGFERS
+4541 GEIELLSGLERS
-4553 ALTVANPR
+4553 ALTAANPR
-4561 TVDPLTIADIFERAL
+4561 HVEPLTIADIFERAL
-4576 CQAPDGVAL
+4576 RQAPDGVAL
-4585 EENGQLWTYRDLHE
+4585 EENGRRWTYRDLHE
-4599 ASSHWTRELVGRGIG
+4599 ESSHWTRELVVRGIG
-4614 PDDIVAV
+4614 PDDVVAV

-4651 TVRRQTM
+4651 TARRQTM
-4658 VEECGSVVGLTAQ
+4658 VEECGSVVGLTAG
-4671 GAAESLPDCVEWLS
+4671 GAAESLPECVEWVA
-4685 MDESRTASEATEASA
+4685 MDESRTAGGAAEVSA
-4700 TPARPDN
+4700 TPAHPDN

-4724 EVSHRGIMNVYTAHA
+4724 EVSHRGIMNVCTAHA
-4739 EIAQLD
+4739 EIAELE

-4776 LAPDFV
+4776 LTPDFV
-4782 YGGEELTSLL
+4782 YGGEELTNLL
-4792 VAADVTHLI
+4792 IAADVTHLI
-4801 VTPTVLATVDPDS
+4801 VTPTVLATVDPDA

-4829 RLASAWSSRHHIVNG
+4829 RLASAWSPRHRIVNG
-4844 YGPTESTVAASISH
+4844 YGPTESTIAASISAR
-4858 PIIDGDVT
+4858 ITDADVT

-4871 PGTTALVLDQ
+4871 PGTTAFVLDQ
-4881 RLRPVPDGVTGELF
+4881 RLRPVPDGVAGELF
-4895 LSGENLARGYVASPG
+4895 LAGENVARGYVASPA
-4910 LTADRFV
+4910 LTSERFV
-4917 ANPFVANP
+4917 ANPH
-4925 AAVGTRMYRTGDLV
+4925 AVGTRMYRTGDLV

-4980 TFSVTVVTDDG
+4980 AFSVTVVCDDG
-4991 RGSAELR
+4991 HGAAELR
-4998 SYVTLAENNSATE
+4998 SYVTLAENGSATE
-5011 RELRDFVSGSLP
+5011 SELRGFVSGLLP
-5023 KHLLPSSVTVVD
+5023 KHLLPSSVTIVGE
-5035 RVPLLASGKIDVAA
+5035 VPLLASGKIDAAA
-5049 LPAPAPQV
+5049 LPAPSPQP
-5057 GSSADRPVS
+5057 GSSVDRPIS
-5066 ATERQVAQ
+5066 DTERHVAQ
-5074 AFESV
+5074 AFEGV
-5079 TGAVSVGRHDDFFE
+5079 TGAKSVGRYDDFFE
-5093 LGGTSMGAVQVA
+5093 LGGTSMGAVRVVT
-5105 SRLREALNREFPVQ
+5105 RLRESLNREFPVQ
-5119 WIFTDRTVTELAS
+5119 WIFTDRTVAELAS
-5132 RLDLDHADVLEGDS
+5132 RMDLVHADVFEGDS
-5146 FHSDPLD
+5146 LRSDPLD
-5153 TIVMLGGNPDDVRS
+5153 TVVMLGGDPDDQRP

-5182 VGLVGRLEGRRVYG
+5182 AGLVGQLRGRRVYG

-5213 SGYVDAVRMVQPS
+5213 SGYVDAVRTVQPS

-5235 AGGTIALEMACQLEE
+5235 AGGTIALEMASQLEE

-5255 GSVAMLDALL
+5255 GSVVMLDALL

-5273 AAPEPSELFA
+5273 AAPKPSELFA
-5283 QIGLAEVETATAA
+5283 QIGLSEVETETAA
-5296 VTFVDVAAE
+5296 LTFTDVATE
-5305 IRRQTGMDFLTDT
+5305 IRRQTGMDFLSDT

-5336 HRPRS
+5336 HTPRH
-5341 YSGSVELFVAQHDL
+5341 YFGSVELFVAQHDL
-5355 PEHRHLVEKWSELA
+5355 PEHRHLVERWSELV
-5369 GSLRTYLVD
+5369 GPLRAYLVD

-5385 SMEVLASVAKVLVDN
+5385 STEVLAEVAQVLVGYLEGVD
-5400 RQSIESEAG
+5400 SDS
-5409 KRNHTGVQ
+5409 KDRNHTGVQ